1 MGEELYSPE
10 MKAYFEWLQREIDRA
25 YEIARKARAQGKDPS
40 LEVEV
45 PQATDMAGRV
55 ESLVG
60 PPGVAERIR
69 VLVKEYGKEL
79 AALKVVD
86 EIIDG
91 KFGDLGSKERYA
103 EQAVRTAL
111 AILTEGIVSAP
122 LEGIADVKIKRN
134 EWADGS
140 EYLALYYAG
149 PIRSSGGTAQALSVL
164 VGDYVRKKLGLDR
177 FKPSKEHIERMVEE
191 VDLYHR
197 AVTRLQYHP
206 EADEV
211 RLAMENIPIEI
222 TGEETDKVEVSH
234 RNVPG
239 VETNHLRGGAILV
252 LAEGVLQK
260 AKKLVKYIDKMG
272 VDGWDWIKEFV
283 DAKEKGKS
291 GKDEKKAG
299 DSKAEESGSD
309 EVKEEIGRGFYYE
322 LYEKF
327 RANIAPNKKY
337 TKEIIGGRPLFAEP
351 SENGGFRLRYGRSRV
366 SGFATW
372 SVNPATMLLLDEFIA
387 IGTQMKTERPGKGCI
402 VTPATTVEGPIVK
415 LKNGSVIRVD
425 DYETALKVRNE
436 LEEILYVGDALV
448 NFGDFVE
455 NNQTLLPA
463 NYVEEWWIQELVK
476 AIAETYE
483 VELKPFEENPL
494 EAVEEAAEYIEVDP
508 DFLHRLLHDPLRVRP
523 DVETAIHLS
532 KVLDVPLHP
541 YYTLYWNTLKPEEV
555 EELQRALI
563 NAQIE
568 WDEFRKIK
576 FARKLVLDNDKTV
589 KRYLELLGLPHR
601 LERTEDRRKVIVVE
615 YPWSAALLIPL
626 GNLEWEFKAKPFHTV
641 IDIINENNGIKLR
654 DRGISWIGARMGRPE
669 KAKERKMKPPV
680 QVLFPIGLAGGSSR
694 DIKKAAEEGK
704 IASVEVAFFKCP
716 SCGHVGPEH
725 LCPRCGTRK
734 ELLWHCPKCNVDY
747 PQGEAENFDFR
758 CPKCGVELKPYAR
771 RTIKPSELLRTA
783 MENVKVYGI
792 DRLKGVQ
799 GMTSGYK
806 MAEPLEKGLLRAKN
820 DVYVFK
826 DGTIRFDATDA
837 PITHFKPRE
846 IGTSVEKLR
855 ELGYTH
861 DFEGRPLE
869 RDDQI
874 LELKVQDVILP
885 YEAGRYLLKVARF
898 IDDLLEKFYGLQR
911 FYNAEK
917 MEDLVGHLV
926 IGLAPHTSAGI
937 IGRIIGF
944 SDVLVGYAHPYF
956 HAAKRRN
963 CFPGDTRILVQING
977 FPQRITLKELY
988 ELFEDERYENMV
1000 YVRRKP
1006 KVEVKVYSFD
1016 PTSGKVVLTDI
1027 EDVIKAPSTD
1037 HLIKFELELGRSFET
1052 TVDHPVLVYE
1062 NGEFVEK
1069 RAFEVGEGDRILVP
1083 KLELPEVEVEHL
1095 DLLGEFSR
1103 NEFRGLWDRI
1113 MVRGIAG
1120 WLHSIGV
1127 KVNGDY
1133 LRRDSV
1139 PLGVLMEFLHKKN
1152 IALSSVPNAYIG
1164 FKRDKVRIKRFVPIK
1179 PLMRVLGYY
1188 LAEGYAR
1195 ESDSVYQLSFSIA
1208 DEDAREDLKKALR
1221 EAFGDGF
1228 GIHERGEKVTV
1239 GSRILYLLFTEV
1251 LKAGKN
1257 AYSKRVPPLVFTLPD
1272 EAVAEMLRAY
1282 FEGDGSALKTV
1293 PRVVVYSVNKA
1304 LLEDIET
1311 LLLSKFGIRGYYTLD
1326 KNANRGNARGRL
1338 YHIERGSEPPVSTVY
1353 ALNIA
1358 GEHYHRFFKD
1368 IGFTSGRKNSVY
1380 ALHADRISSH
1390 DKYSSEN
1397 GWLVKVR
1404 RVEYVTPKDDFVFSL
1419 NAKSYHNIIINENIV
1434 THQCDG
1440 DEDAVM
1446 LLLDA
1451 LLNFSK
1457 YYLPEKRGG
1466 KMDAPLVVTTRLDP
1480 REVDSEVHNMDVV
1493 RYYPLEFYEATYE
1506 LKSPKSI
1513 KFIERVEDRLG
1524 KPEMYEGIKFT
1535 HDTDDI
1541 GLGPKMSLYKQLGDM
1556 VEKVERQLAL
1566 AERIRA
1572 VDEHH
1577 VAETII
1583 NSHLVPDLRGNLRS
1597 FTRQEFRCVKCN
1609 TKYRRPPLGGKCP
1622 KCGGKIV
1629 LTVSKG
1635 AIEKYLP
1642 TAKMLVT
1649 KYQVLDY
1656 TRQRICITEKDI
1668 KSLFEN
1674 VFPERQRTLMGFS
1687 ADVCEKMIK
1696 ERTGKS
1702 NGRNGYLDEFKA
1714 ANGKKSKAKTAPE
1727 PKGETPK
1734 KVKKPETPK
1743 RSEKKIKPL
1752 TGFEKAAKK
1761 EYIAN
1766 RKKEE
1771 EKAKKKKK
1779 KGISLDEFF
1788 GS

>member
-10 MKAYFEWLQREIDRA
+10 IKAYFESLQREIDRA
-25 YEIARKARAQGKDPS
+25 YELARRARAQGKDPS

-60 PPGVAERIR
+60 PRGVAPRIR
-69 VLVKEYGKEL
+69 ELVKEYGKEL

-91 KFGDLGSKERYA
+91 KFGKIGDKEKTA

-134 EWADGS
+134 TWADGS

-164 VGDYVRKKLGLDR
+164 VGDYVRKRLGLDR
-177 FKPSKEHIERMVEE
+177 FKPSEKHVERMVEE

-234 RNVPG
+234 RDVEG
-239 VETNHLRGGAILV
+239 VETNHIRGGAILV
-252 LAEGVLQK
+252 MAEGVLQK

-272 VDGWDWIKEFV
+272 IGGWDWIKEFV
-283 DAKEKGKS
+283 EAKEKGKADKEGTKS
-291 GKDEKKAG
+291 GEIPE
-299 DSKAEESGSD
+299 DSNTGSS
-309 EVKEEIGRGFYYE
+309 EVKEKVEEGFYYR

-327 RANIAPNKKY
+327 RAGIAPNRKY

-351 SENGGFRLRYGRSRV
+351 STNGGFRLRYGRSRT

-372 SVNPATMLLLDEFIA
+372 SVNPATMLILDEFIA
-387 IGTQMKTERPGKGCI
+387 VGTQMKTERPGKGCI
-402 VTPATTVEGPIVK
+402 VTPATTVEGPVVK
-415 LKNGSVIRVD
+415 LRDGSVVRVD
-425 DYETALKVRNE
+425 DYETALRVRNE

-463 NYVEEWWIQELVK
+463 NYAEEWWIQEL
-476 AIAETYE
+476 IAAVEETYE
-483 VELKPFEENPL
+483 VQLKPFSENPRG
-494 EAVEEAAEYIEVDP
+494 AVEEAADYLEMDP
-508 DFLHRLLHDPLRVRP
+508 DSLDELLKDPLRVKP
-523 DVETAIHLS
+523 TVEEAMHLS
-532 KVLDVPLHP
+532 KVLDIPFHP

-555 EELQRALI
+555 EVLAQSLAG
-563 NAQIE
+563 AQIE
-568 WDEFRKIK
+568 WAEFKKNR
-576 FARKLVLDNDKTV
+576 FARKVLLNNDGRI

-601 LERTEDRRKVIVVE
+601 LERIDGGELILIE
-615 YPWSAALLIPL
+615 YPWSAALLSPL
-626 GNLEWEFKAKPFHTV
+626 GNLEWKFEAKPFHTV
-641 IDIINENNGIKLR
+641 IDIINGSGGIKLR

-680 QVLFPIGLAGGSSR
+680 HVLFPIGLAGGSSR
-694 DIKKAAEEGK
+694 DIKKAAEVGK
-704 IASVEVAFFKCP
+704 PTSVEIAWFRCP
-716 SCGHVGPEH
+716 ECGSEGPTP
-725 LCPRCGTRK
+725 LCPTCGTRR
-734 ELLWHCPKCNVDY
+734 ELLYHCPKCDVDY
-747 PQGEAENFDFR
+747 PEGQAKDLGFR
-758 CPKCGVELKPYAR
+758 CPKCGGELKPFSR
-771 RTIKPSELLRTA
+771 RRINPSEIMREA
-783 MENVKVYGI
+783 MERVHVNTL
-792 DRLKGVQ
+792 DRLKGVM

-806 MAEPLEKGLLRAKN
+806 MPEPLEKGLLRAKN

-885 YEAGRYLLKVARF
+885 YEAGRYLLKVACF
-898 IDDLLEKFYGLQR
+898 IDDLLERFYDLPR
-911 FYNAEK
+911 FYNAER

-944 SDVLVGYAHPYF
+944 SDVLVGYAHPYY

-963 CFPGDTRILVQING
+963 CFPGDTRILVQVG
-977 FPQRITLKELY
+977 GVPQRITLRELY
-988 ELFEDERYENMV
+988 DLFEDESHENMV
-1000 YVRRKP
+1000 YVRKKAKR
-1006 KVEVKVYSFD
+1006 EVKAYSFD
-1016 PTSGKVVLTDI
+1016 PESGKVILTDI
-1027 EDVIKAPSTD
+1027 EDVIKAPATD
-1037 HLIKFELELGRSFET
+1037 HLIRFELELGRSFET

-1062 NGEFVEK
+1062 DGKFVEK
-1069 RAFEVGEGDRILVP
+1069 RAFEVKEGDRVLLP
-1083 KLELPEVEVEHL
+1083 KLEFPEVGVEHL
-1095 DLLGEFSR
+1095 DLLEEFAR
-1103 NEFRGLWDRI
+1103 VEFRELWDRI
-1113 MVRGIAG
+1113 MVRGIVE
-1120 WLHSIGV
+1120 WLRSMGV
-1127 KVNGDY
+1127 EINGDY
-1133 LRRDSV
+1133 IRRDSV
-1139 PLGVLMEFLHKKN
+1139 PIGTLINVLREKG
-1152 IALSSVPNAYIG
+1152 IPLSRVPDCRIG
-1164 FKRDKVRIKRFVPIK
+1164 FKRDKVRINRFVPIK

-1195 ESDSVYQLSFSIA
+1195 ESDSVYQVSFSIA
-1208 DEDAREDLKKALR
+1208 DEEAKEDLKRALR
-1221 EAFGDGF
+1221 EAFGEGF
-1228 GIHERGEKVTV
+1228 GIHEMREKVTV
-1239 GSRILYLLFTEV
+1239 GSRVLYLLFTKI

-1257 AYSKRVPPLVFTLPD
+1257 AHTKRVPSMVYTLPK

-1293 PRVVVYSVNKA
+1293 PRVVVYSVNKL
-1304 LLEDIET
+1304 LLEDVET
-1311 LLLSKFGIRGYYTLD
+1311 LLLGKFGIRGYYTVD

-1338 YHIERGSEPPVSTVY
+1338 YHVERGTEPPVSKVY

-1358 GEHYHRFFKD
+1358 GQYYHRFFEE
-1368 IGFTSGRKNSVY
+1368 IGFVSERKSSVY
-1380 ALHADRISSH
+1380 SVHSTGKETTRG

-1397 GWLVKVR
+1397 GWLLKVR
-1404 RVEYVTPKDDFVFSL
+1404 RIEYITSREDFVFSL
-1419 NAKSYHNIIINENIV
+1419 NAKIYHNVLINENI
-1434 THQCDG
+1434 TTSQCDG

-1493 RYYPLEFYEATYE
+1493 RYYPLEFYQATYE
-1506 LKSPKSI
+1506 LQSPKSI

-1524 KPEMYEGIKFT
+1524 KPEMYEGLKFT
-1535 HDTDDI
+1535 HDSGDI

-1572 VDEHH
+1572 VDENH

-1583 NSHLVPDLRGNLRS
+1583 NSHIIPDLRGNLRS

-1642 TAKMLVT
+1642 TAKMIVT
-1649 KYQVLDY
+1649 KYDVLDY
-1656 TRQRICITEKDI
+1656 TRQRICITERDI
-1668 KSLFEN
+1668 KTLFDN

-1687 ADVCEKMIK
+1687 ADICERMVK

-1702 NGRNGYLDEFKA
+1702 NGKNGYLDELK
-1714 ANGKKSKAKTAPE
+1714 ANGKLNKQKEK
-1727 PKGETPK
+1727 PKGPRESPED
-1734 KVKKPETPK
+1734 KVHTLRKAIKDEKSRIK
-1743 RSEKKIKPL
+1743 RK
-1752 TGFEKAAKK
+1752 
-1761 EYIAN
+1761 
-1766 RKKEE
+1766 RKHS
-1771 EKAKKKKK
+1771 
-1779 KGISLDEFF
+1779 SLDEFF
-1788 GS
+1788 G

>member
-1 MGEELYSPE
+1 MSGELYSTE
-10 MKAYFEWLQREIDRA
+10 MKSYFESLQREIDRA

-60 PPGVAERIR
+60 PKGVAERIR

-79 AALKVVD
+79 ASLKIVD
-86 EIIDG
+86 EIIEG
-91 KFGDLGSKERYA
+91 KFGDLGSKEKYA

-134 EWADGS
+134 TWADNS

-177 FKPSKEHIERMVEE
+177 FKPSEEHIERMVEE

-211 RLAMENIPIEI
+211 RLAMKNIPIEI

-272 VDGWDWIKEFV
+272 IEGWDWIKEFV
-283 DAKEKGKS
+283 EAKEKGKS
-291 GKDEKKAG
+291 AEEKPSG
-299 DSKAEESGSD
+299 DSKAEEAGKE
-309 EVKEEIGRGFYYE
+309 EVKEKVEKGFYYE
-322 LYEKF
+322 LYERFK
-327 RANIAPNKKY
+327 ANIAPNKKY

-351 SENGGFRLRYGRSRV
+351 STNGGFRLRYGRSRV

-372 SVNPATMLLLDEFIA
+372 SVNPATMLILDEFIA

-415 LKNGSVIRVD
+415 LKNGSVVKVD

-436 LEEILYVGDALV
+436 IDEILYVGDALV

-463 NYVEEWWIQELVK
+463 NYVEEWWVQELVK
-476 AIAETYE
+476 AIADTYE
-483 VELKPFEENPL
+483 VELEPFAENPR

-508 DFLHRLLHDPLRVRP
+508 DFLWKLLRDPLRVRP

-532 KVLDVPLHP
+532 KVLDVPFHP
-541 YYTLYWNTLKPEEV
+541 YYTLYWNTLEPGEV
-555 EELQRALI
+555 EELQKALV

-568 WDEFRKIK
+568 WDEFRKNK
-576 FARKLVLDNDKTV
+576 FARKVVLDNDTKI

-601 LERTEDRRKVIVVE
+601 LERTEDRRKVIVID
-615 YPWSAALLIPL
+615 YPWSAALLTPL
-626 GNLEWEFKAKPFHTV
+626 GNLEWEFRAKPFHTV
-641 IDIINENNGIKLR
+641 IDIINENNRINLR

-704 IASVEVAFFKCP
+704 VASVEIAFFKCP

-734 ELLWHCPKCNVDY
+734 ELLWHCPRCNVDY
-747 PQGEAENFDFR
+747 TKSEAENFDFR
-758 CPKCGVELKPYAR
+758 CPKCGVELSPYAR
-771 RTIKPSELLRTA
+771 RTIKPSELLRQA

-861 DFEGRPLE
+861 DFEGKPLE
-869 RDDQI
+869 KDDQI

-885 YEAGRYLLKVARF
+885 YEAGKYLLKVARF
-898 IDDLLEKFYGLQR
+898 IDDLLEKFYGLPR

-944 SDVLVGYAHPYF
+944 SDVLVGYAHPYY

-963 CFPGDTRILVQING
+963 C
-977 FPQRITLKELY
+977 
-988 ELFEDERYENMV
+988 
-1000 YVRRKP
+1000 
-1006 KVEVKVYSFD
+1006 
-1016 PTSGKVVLTDI
+1016 
-1027 EDVIKAPSTD
+1027 
-1037 HLIKFELELGRSFET
+1037 
-1052 TVDHPVLVYE
+1052 
-1062 NGEFVEK
+1062 
-1069 RAFEVGEGDRILVP
+1069 
-1083 KLELPEVEVEHL
+1083 
-1095 DLLGEFSR
+1095 
-1103 NEFRGLWDRI
+1103 
-1113 MVRGIAG
+1113 
-1120 WLHSIGV
+1120 
-1127 KVNGDY
+1127 
-1133 LRRDSV
+1133 
-1139 PLGVLMEFLHKKN
+1139 
-1152 IALSSVPNAYIG
+1152 
-1164 FKRDKVRIKRFVPIK
+1164 
-1179 PLMRVLGYY
+1179 
-1188 LAEGYAR
+1188 
-1195 ESDSVYQLSFSIA
+1195 
-1208 DEDAREDLKKALR
+1208 
-1221 EAFGDGF
+1221 
-1228 GIHERGEKVTV
+1228 
-1239 GSRILYLLFTEV
+1239 
-1251 LKAGKN
+1251 
-1257 AYSKRVPPLVFTLPD
+1257 
-1272 EAVAEMLRAY
+1272 
-1282 FEGDGSALKTV
+1282 
-1293 PRVVVYSVNKA
+1293 
-1304 LLEDIET
+1304 
-1311 LLLSKFGIRGYYTLD
+1311 
-1326 KNANRGNARGRL
+1326 
-1338 YHIERGSEPPVSTVY
+1338 
-1353 ALNIA
+1353 
-1358 GEHYHRFFKD
+1358 
-1368 IGFTSGRKNSVY
+1368 
-1380 ALHADRISSH
+1380 
-1390 DKYSSEN
+1390 
-1397 GWLVKVR
+1397 
-1404 RVEYVTPKDDFVFSL
+1404 
-1419 NAKSYHNIIINENIV
+1419 
-1434 THQCDG
+1434 DG
-1440 DEDAVM
+1440 DEDSVM
-1446 LLLDA
+1446 LLMDA
-1451 LLNFSK
+1451 LLNFSR

-1493 RYYPLEFYEATYE
+1493 RYYPLEFYSATYE
-1506 LKSPKSI
+1506 MKSPKEV

-1524 KPEMYEGIKFT
+1524 KPEMYEGLKFT

-1609 TKYRRPPLGGKCP
+1609 TKYRRPPLTGKCP

-1649 KYQVLDY
+1649 KYNVLDY
-1656 TRQRICITEKDI
+1656 TRQRICLTEKDI
-1668 KSLFEN
+1668 KTLFEN

-1702 NGRNGYLDEFKA
+1702 NGKNGYLDELRE
-1714 ANGKKSKAKTAPE
+1714 NGK
-1727 PKGETPK
+1727 
-1734 KVKKPETPK
+1734 PK
-1743 RSEKKIKPL
+1743 RKSGEGKKNESASSKRSKGDTKSSPGLKKIVGKEKPSP
-1752 TGFEKAAKK
+1752 K
-1761 EYIAN
+1761 
-1766 RKKEE
+1766 RKKR
-1771 EKAKKKKK
+1771 
-1779 KGISLDEFF
+1779 GISLDEFF

>member
-10 MKAYFEWLQREIDRA
+10 MKAYFEMLQREIDRA
-25 YEIARKARAQGKDPS
+25 YEVARKARAQGMDPS

-69 VLVKEYGKEL
+69 ALVKEYGKEL

-86 EIIDG
+86 EIIEG
-91 KFGDLGSKERYA
+91 KFGDLGSKEKYA

-177 FKPSKEHIERMVEE
+177 FKPSEKHIERMVEE
-191 VDLYHR
+191 IDLYHR

-211 RLAMENIPIEI
+211 RLAMRNIPIEI

-234 RNVPG
+234 RDVPG
-239 VETNHLRGGAILV
+239 VETNHIRGGAILV

-272 VDGWDWIKEFV
+272 IDGWEWIKEFV
-283 DAKEKGKS
+283 ESKEKGKAE
-291 GKDEKKAG
+291 KEEKKSSG
-299 DSKAEESGSD
+299 ESRAEGARPE
-309 EVKEEIGRGFYYE
+309 EVKGKVEKGFYYE
-322 LYEKF
+322 LYERFK
-327 RANIAPNKKY
+327 ANIAPNKKY

-387 IGTQMKTERPGKGCI
+387 VGTQMKTERPGKGCI
-402 VTPATTVEGPIVK
+402 VTPATTIEGPIVK

-425 DYETALKVRNE
+425 DYETALRVRNQ
-436 LEEILYVGDALV
+436 LDEILYVGDALV

-463 NYVEEWWIQELVK
+463 NYVEEWWVQELVK

-483 VELKPFEENPL
+483 VELKPFAENPR
-494 EAVEEAAEYIEVDP
+494 EAIEEAAEYLEVDP
-508 DFLHRLLHDPLRVRP
+508 DFLERLLHDPLRVKP
-523 DVETAIHLS
+523 DVEIAVHLS
-532 KVLDVPLHP
+532 KVLDIPLHP
-541 YYTLYWNTLKPEEV
+541 YYTLYWNTLKPEEA
-555 EELQRALI
+555 EELQRALV

-568 WDEFRKIK
+568 WGEFRGIK
-576 FARKLVLDNDKTV
+576 FARKVVLENDPKI

-615 YPWSAALLIPL
+615 YPWSAALLTPL
-626 GNLEWEFKAKPFHTV
+626 GNLEWEFRARPFFTV
-641 IDIINENNGIKLR
+641 IDIINDNSPIKLR

-704 IASVEVAFFKCP
+704 VTSVEIAFFRCP
-716 SCGHVGPEH
+716 ECGHTGPEH

-734 ELLWHCPKCNVDY
+734 ELLWHCAKCNVDY
-747 PQGEAENFDFR
+747 PENEAESFDFR
-758 CPKCGVELKPYAR
+758 CPKCGIELKPYAR
-771 RTIKPSELLRTA
+771 RTIKPSELLRKA

-792 DRLKGVQ
+792 DKLKGVQ
-799 GMTSGYK
+799 GMTSGFK

-861 DFEGRPLE
+861 DFEGKPLE

-898 IDDLLEKFYGLQR
+898 IDDLLEKFYGLPR
-911 FYNAEK
+911 FYNAER

-963 CFPGDTRILVQING
+963 CFPGDTRILVQIDG
-977 FPQRITLKELY
+977 KPARITLRELY
-988 ELFEDERYENMV
+988 ELFEEESYENMV
-1000 YVRRKP
+1000 YVRKKP
-1006 KVEVKVYSFD
+1006 KRDVKVYSFD
-1016 PTSGKVVLTDI
+1016 PESGKVVLTDI

-1037 HLIKFELELGRSFET
+1037 HLIRFGLELGRSFET

-1062 NGEFVEK
+1062 NGKFVEK
-1069 RAFEVGEGDRILVP
+1069 RAFEVKEGE
-1083 KLELPEVEVEHL
+1083 
-1095 DLLGEFSR
+1095 
-1103 NEFRGLWDRI
+1103 
-1113 MVRGIAG
+1113 M
-1120 WLHSIGV
+1120 IGV
-1127 KVNGDY
+1127 YENGH
-1133 LRRDSV
+1133 L
-1139 PLGVLMEFLHKKN
+1139 
-1152 IALSSVPNAYIG
+1152 
-1164 FKRDKVRIKRFVPIK
+1164 
-1179 PLMRVLGYY
+1179 
-1188 LAEGYAR
+1188 
-1195 ESDSVYQLSFSIA
+1195 
-1208 DEDAREDLKKALR
+1208 
-1221 EAFGDGF
+1221 
-1228 GIHERGEKVTV
+1228 
-1239 GSRILYLLFTEV
+1239 
-1251 LKAGKN
+1251 
-1257 AYSKRVPPLVFTLPD
+1257 
-1272 EAVAEMLRAY
+1272 
-1282 FEGDGSALKTV
+1282 
-1293 PRVVVYSVNKA
+1293 
-1304 LLEDIET
+1304 T
-1311 LLLSKFGIRGYYTLD
+1311 LLNIQR
-1326 KNANRGNARGRL
+1326 
-1338 YHIERGSEPPVSTVY
+1338 IEY
-1353 ALNIA
+1353 L
-1358 GEHYHRFFKD
+1358 K
-1368 IGFTSGRKNSVY
+1368 
-1380 ALHADRISSH
+1380 
-1390 DKYSSEN
+1390 
-1397 GWLVKVR
+1397 
-1404 RVEYVTPKDDFVFSL
+1404 PKSDFVFSL
-1419 NAKSYHNIIINENIV
+1419 NAKIYHNVLINENIV

-1493 RYYPLEFYEATYE
+1493 RYYPLEFYKATYE
-1506 LKSPKSI
+1506 MKSPKEV
-1513 KFIERVEDRLG
+1513 KVIERVEDRLG
-1524 KPEMYEGIKFT
+1524 RPEMYEGLKFT

-1609 TKYRRPPLGGKCP
+1609 TKYRRPPLTGKCP

-1649 KYQVLDY
+1649 KYRVLDY

-1674 VFPERQRTLMGFS
+1674 VLPERQRTLMGFS

-1696 ERTGKS
+1696 ARTGKS
-1702 NGRNGYLDEFKA
+1702 NGRNGYLDELKA
-1714 ANGKKSKAKTAPE
+1714 KGEANNTGKKAPSKE
-1727 PKGETPK
+1727 K
-1734 KVKKPETPK
+1734 KSEKRNRPSQGLEKEIRKEKSRMKKP
-1743 RSEKKIKPL
+1743 
-1752 TGFEKAAKK
+1752 
-1761 EYIAN
+1761 
-1766 RKKEE
+1766 
-1771 EKAKKKKK
+1771 K

>member
-1 MGEELYSPE
+1 MPELYSPE
-10 MKAYFEWLQREIDRA
+10 IKAYFESLQREIDRA
-25 YEIARKARAQGKDPS
+25 YEVARKAREQGKDPS

-60 PPGVAERIR
+60 PKGVAERIR
-69 VLVKEYGKEL
+69 ELVKEYGKEL

-86 EIIDG
+86 EIIGG

-134 EWADGS
+134 SWDDNS

-177 FKPSKEHIERMVEE
+177 FKPSEKHIERMVEE
-191 VDLYHR
+191 IDLYHR

-211 RLAMENIPIEI
+211 RLAMRNIPIEI

-234 RNVPG
+234 RDVPG

-272 VDGWDWIKEFV
+272 VEGWDWIKEFV
-283 DAKEKGKS
+283 EAKEKGK
-291 GKDEKKAG
+291 
-299 DSKAEESGSD
+299 KAEESKVD
-309 EVKEEIGRGFYYE
+309 ESKAEDSGAKEEIGEKVEKGFYYE

-351 SENGGFRLRYGRSRV
+351 SKNGGFRLRYGRSRV

-372 SVNPATMLLLDEFIA
+372 SVNPATMLVLDEFIA

-402 VTPATTVEGPIVK
+402 VTPATTVEGPIVR
-415 LKNGSVIRVD
+415 LKDGSVIRVD
-425 DYETALKVRNE
+425 DYETALRIRDKID
-436 LEEILYVGDALV
+436 EILYVGDALV

-463 NYVEEWWIQELVK
+463 NYVEEWWIQEFVK

-483 VELKPFEENPL
+483 VELKPFSDNPRGPI
-494 EAVEEAAEYIEVDP
+494 EEAAEYIEVDP
-508 DFLHRLLHDPLRVRP
+508 DFLEDLLKDPLRVRP
-523 DVETAIHLS
+523 SVEVAVHLS
-532 KVLDVPLHP
+532 KVLDVPFHP

-555 EELQRALI
+555 EELQRALLG
-563 NAQIE
+563 AQIE
-568 WDEFRKIK
+568 WDEHMKNK
-576 FARKLVLDNDKTV
+576 FARKVVLENDPKI

-601 LERTEDRRKVIVVE
+601 LERTEERKRVIVID
-615 YPWSAALLIPL
+615 YPWSAALLTPL
-626 GNLEWEFKAKPFHTV
+626 GNLEWEFRAKPFHTT
-641 IDIINENNGIKLR
+641 IDIINENNRIKLR

-704 IASVEVAFFKCP
+704 VTSVEIAFFRCP
-716 SCGHVGPEH
+716 ECGHTGPEH
-725 LCPRCGTRK
+725 ICPRCGTRK
-734 ELLWHCPKCNVDY
+734 ELLWHCAKCNVDY
-747 PQGEAENFDFR
+747 SQNEAGGFDFR
-758 CPKCGVELKPYAR
+758 CPKCGMELKPYAR
-771 RTIKPSELLRTA
+771 RTIKPSELLRRA

-792 DRLKGVQ
+792 DKLKGVQ

-837 PITHFKPRE
+837 PITHFKPKE

-861 DFEGRPLE
+861 DFEGKPLE

-874 LELKVQDVILP
+874 LELRVQDVILP

-898 IDDLLEKFYGLQR
+898 IDDLLEKFYGLPR

-944 SDVLVGYAHPYF
+944 SDVLVGYAHPYY

-963 CFPGDTRILVQING
+963 
-977 FPQRITLKELY
+977 
-988 ELFEDERYENMV
+988 
-1000 YVRRKP
+1000 
-1006 KVEVKVYSFD
+1006 
-1016 PTSGKVVLTDI
+1016 
-1027 EDVIKAPSTD
+1027 
-1037 HLIKFELELGRSFET
+1037 
-1052 TVDHPVLVYE
+1052 
-1062 NGEFVEK
+1062 
-1069 RAFEVGEGDRILVP
+1069 
-1083 KLELPEVEVEHL
+1083 
-1095 DLLGEFSR
+1095 
-1103 NEFRGLWDRI
+1103 
-1113 MVRGIAG
+1113 
-1120 WLHSIGV
+1120 
-1127 KVNGDY
+1127 
-1133 LRRDSV
+1133 
-1139 PLGVLMEFLHKKN
+1139 
-1152 IALSSVPNAYIG
+1152 
-1164 FKRDKVRIKRFVPIK
+1164 
-1179 PLMRVLGYY
+1179 
-1188 LAEGYAR
+1188 
-1195 ESDSVYQLSFSIA
+1195 
-1208 DEDAREDLKKALR
+1208 
-1221 EAFGDGF
+1221 
-1228 GIHERGEKVTV
+1228 
-1239 GSRILYLLFTEV
+1239 
-1251 LKAGKN
+1251 
-1257 AYSKRVPPLVFTLPD
+1257 
-1272 EAVAEMLRAY
+1272 
-1282 FEGDGSALKTV
+1282 
-1293 PRVVVYSVNKA
+1293 
-1304 LLEDIET
+1304 
-1311 LLLSKFGIRGYYTLD
+1311 
-1326 KNANRGNARGRL
+1326 
-1338 YHIERGSEPPVSTVY
+1338 
-1353 ALNIA
+1353 
-1358 GEHYHRFFKD
+1358 
-1368 IGFTSGRKNSVY
+1368 
-1380 ALHADRISSH
+1380 
-1390 DKYSSEN
+1390 
-1397 GWLVKVR
+1397 
-1404 RVEYVTPKDDFVFSL
+1404 
-1419 NAKSYHNIIINENIV
+1419 
-1434 THQCDG
+1434 CDG

-1493 RYYPLEFYEATYE
+1493 RYYPLEFYSATYE
-1506 LKSPKSI
+1506 MKSPKEI

-1524 KPEMYEGIKFT
+1524 RPEMYEGLKFT

-1609 TKYRRPPLGGKCP
+1609 TKYRRPPLTGKCP

-1649 KYQVLDY
+1649 KYNVLDY
-1656 TRQRICITEKDI
+1656 TRQRICLTEKDI
-1668 KSLFEN
+1668 KTLFEN

-1696 ERTGKS
+1696 ARTGKS
-1702 NGRNGYLDEFKA
+1702 NGKNGYLDELK
-1714 ANGKKSKAKTAPE
+1714 ANGKLKKSSKPEKKKESKAS
-1727 PKGETPK
+1727 
-1734 KVKKPETPK
+1734 K
-1743 RSEKKIKPL
+1743 RSEKKIKPSQ
-1752 TGFEKAAKK
+1752 GFEKAVKK
-1761 EYIAN
+1761 E
-1766 RKKEE
+1766 
-1771 EKAKKKKK
+1771 KAAMKKKK

>member
-1 MGEELYSPE
+1 MHELYSPE
-10 MKAYFEWLQREIDRA
+10 MKAYFESLQREIDRA
-25 YEIARKARAQGKDPS
+25 YEVARKARSEGKDPS

-60 PPGVAERIR
+60 PKGVAPRIR

-79 AALKVVD
+79 AALKIVD
-86 EIIDG
+86 EIIGG
-91 KFGDLGSKERYA
+91 KFGDLGSKEHYA

-134 EWADGS
+134 TWADNS

-177 FKPSKEHIERMVEE
+177 FKPSDEHIERMVEE

-206 EADEV
+206 EIDEV
-211 RLAMENIPIEI
+211 RLAVSNIPIEI

-272 VDGWDWIKEFV
+272 VEGWDWIKEFV
-283 DAKEKGKS
+283 EAKEKGK
-291 GKDEKKAG
+291 
-299 DSKAEESGSD
+299 AEEKPSNGSRAEEAGGE
-309 EVKEEIGRGFYYE
+309 EVKEKVEKGFYYE
-322 LYEKF
+322 LYERFK
-327 RANIAPNKKY
+327 ANIAPNKKY

-351 SENGGFRLRYGRSRV
+351 STNGGFRLRYGRSRV

-372 SVNPATMLLLDEFIA
+372 SVNPATMLILDEFIA

-402 VTPATTVEGPIVK
+402 VTPVTTVEGPVVK
-415 LKNGSVIRVD
+415 LKNGSVVRVD
-425 DYETALKVRNE
+425 DYETALKVRNGIA
-436 LEEILYVGDALV
+436 EILYVGDALV

-463 NYVEEWWIQELVK
+463 NYVEEWWIQELVG
-476 AIAETYE
+476 AVAETYE
-483 VELKPFEENPL
+483 VELRPFEENHR
-494 EAVEEAAEYIEVDP
+494 EAVEEAAEYIEIDS
-508 DFLHRLLHDPLRVRP
+508 DFLWNLLRDPLRIRP
-523 DVETAIHLS
+523 SVEEAIHLS
-532 KVLDVPLHP
+532 KVLDVPFHP
-541 YYTLYWNTLKPEEV
+541 YYTLYWNTLKPEEA
-555 EELQRALI
+555 EELQRALV

-576 FARKLVLDNDKTV
+576 FARKVVLDNDPKI

-601 LERTEDRRKVIVVE
+601 LERTEDRRKVIVIE
-615 YPWSAALLIPL
+615 YPWSASLLTPL
-626 GNLEWEFKAKPFHTV
+626 GNLEWEFKAKPFFTV
-641 IDIINENNGIKLR
+641 IDIINEKNDIKLR

-680 QVLFPIGLAGGSSR
+680 QVLFPIGLAGGPSR

-704 IASVEVAFFKCP
+704 IASVEIAFFKCP
-716 SCGHVGPEH
+716 ECGHVGPEH
-725 LCPRCGTRK
+725 LCPVCGTRK
-734 ELLWHCPKCNVDY
+734 ELLWHCPKCNADY
-747 PQGEAENFDFR
+747 TESEAKEFDFR
-758 CPKCGVELKPYAR
+758 CPRCGVELKPYTR
-771 RTIKPSELLRTA
+771 RTIKPSELLRGA

-792 DRLKGVQ
+792 DRLKGVK

-826 DGTIRFDATDA
+826 DGTTRFDATDA

-861 DFEGRPLE
+861 DFEGKPLE

-874 LELKVQDVILP
+874 VELRVQDVILP
-885 YEAGRYLLKVARF
+885 YEAGKYLLKVARF
-898 IDDLLEKFYGLQR
+898 IDDLLEKFYGLPR

-944 SDVLVGYAHPYF
+944 SDVLVGYAHPYY

-963 CFPGDTRILVQING
+963 C
-977 FPQRITLKELY
+977 
-988 ELFEDERYENMV
+988 
-1000 YVRRKP
+1000 
-1006 KVEVKVYSFD
+1006 
-1016 PTSGKVVLTDI
+1016 
-1027 EDVIKAPSTD
+1027 
-1037 HLIKFELELGRSFET
+1037 
-1052 TVDHPVLVYE
+1052 
-1062 NGEFVEK
+1062 
-1069 RAFEVGEGDRILVP
+1069 
-1083 KLELPEVEVEHL
+1083 
-1095 DLLGEFSR
+1095 
-1103 NEFRGLWDRI
+1103 
-1113 MVRGIAG
+1113 
-1120 WLHSIGV
+1120 
-1127 KVNGDY
+1127 
-1133 LRRDSV
+1133 
-1139 PLGVLMEFLHKKN
+1139 
-1152 IALSSVPNAYIG
+1152 
-1164 FKRDKVRIKRFVPIK
+1164 
-1179 PLMRVLGYY
+1179 
-1188 LAEGYAR
+1188 
-1195 ESDSVYQLSFSIA
+1195 
-1208 DEDAREDLKKALR
+1208 
-1221 EAFGDGF
+1221 
-1228 GIHERGEKVTV
+1228 
-1239 GSRILYLLFTEV
+1239 
-1251 LKAGKN
+1251 
-1257 AYSKRVPPLVFTLPD
+1257 
-1272 EAVAEMLRAY
+1272 
-1282 FEGDGSALKTV
+1282 
-1293 PRVVVYSVNKA
+1293 
-1304 LLEDIET
+1304 
-1311 LLLSKFGIRGYYTLD
+1311 
-1326 KNANRGNARGRL
+1326 
-1338 YHIERGSEPPVSTVY
+1338 
-1353 ALNIA
+1353 
-1358 GEHYHRFFKD
+1358 
-1368 IGFTSGRKNSVY
+1368 
-1380 ALHADRISSH
+1380 
-1390 DKYSSEN
+1390 
-1397 GWLVKVR
+1397 
-1404 RVEYVTPKDDFVFSL
+1404 
-1419 NAKSYHNIIINENIV
+1419 
-1434 THQCDG
+1434 DG
-1440 DEDAVM
+1440 DEDSVM
-1446 LLLDA
+1446 LLMDA
-1451 LLNFSK
+1451 LLNFSR

-1493 RYYPLEFYEATYE
+1493 RYYPIEFYEATYE
-1506 LKSPKSI
+1506 LKSPKEV
-1513 KFIERVEDRLG
+1513 KAIERVEDRLG

-1556 VEKVERQLAL
+1556 VDKVERQLAL

-1577 VAETII
+1577 VAETIL
-1583 NSHLVPDLRGNLRS
+1583 NSHLIPDLRGNLRS

-1609 TKYRRPPLGGKCP
+1609 TKYRRPPLTGRCP

-1635 AIEKYLP
+1635 AVEKYLP

-1649 KYQVLDY
+1649 KYNVLDY
-1656 TRQRICITEKDI
+1656 TRQRICLTEKDI
-1668 KSLFEN
+1668 KTLFEN

-1687 ADVCEKMIK
+1687 ADVCEKMVK
-1696 ERTGKS
+1696 ERTGHS
-1702 NGRNGYLDEFKA
+1702 NGRNGYLDEF
-1714 ANGKKSKAKTAPE
+1714 NGKFKGTGKEKKKSKE
-1727 PKGETPK
+1727 PKAGESGAKPSK
-1734 KVKKPETPK
+1734 K
-1743 RSEKKIKPL
+1743 S
-1752 TGFEKAAKK
+1752 
-1761 EYIAN
+1761 N
-1766 RKKEE
+1766 
-1771 EKAKKKKK
+1771 KKKK
-1779 KGISLDEFF
+1779 KGIKLDDFF

>member
-1 MGEELYSPE
+1 MAEIYSPE
-10 MKAYFEWLQREIDRA
+10 MKAYFESLQREIDRA
-25 YEIARKARAQGKDPS
+25 YEVARKAREQGKDPS

-60 PPGVAERIR
+60 PKGVAERIR
-69 VLVKEYGKEL
+69 ELVKEYGKEL

-86 EIIDG
+86 EIIEG
-91 KFGDLGSKERYA
+91 KFGDLGSKEKYA

-134 EWADGS
+134 SWDDNS

-177 FKPSKEHIERMVEE
+177 FKPSEKHIERMVEE
-191 VDLYHR
+191 IDLYHR

-211 RLAMENIPIEI
+211 RLAMRNIPIEI

-234 RNVPG
+234 RDVPG

-272 VDGWDWIKEFV
+272 VEGWDWIKEFV
-283 DAKEKGKS
+283 EAKEKGKAE
-291 GKDEKKAG
+291 KEEKKSSG
-299 DSKAEESGSD
+299 ESRAEGARPE
-309 EVKEEIGRGFYYE
+309 EVKEKIEKGFYYE
-322 LYEKF
+322 LYERFK
-327 RANIAPNKKY
+327 ANIAPNKKY

-351 SENGGFRLRYGRSRV
+351 SKNGGFRLRYGRSRV

-372 SVNPATMLLLDEFIA
+372 SVNPATMLVLDEFIA

-402 VTPATTVEGPIVK
+402 VTPATTVEGPIVR
-415 LKNGSVIRVD
+415 LKDGSVIRVD
-425 DYETALKVRNE
+425 DYETALRVRDQ
-436 LEEILYVGDALV
+436 LDEILYVGDALV

-463 NYVEEWWIQELVK
+463 NYVEEWWIQELVN

-483 VELKPFEENPL
+483 VELKPFSDNPRG
-494 EAVEEAAEYIEVDP
+494 AIEEAAEYLEVDP
-508 DFLHRLLHDPLRVRP
+508 DFLEDLLKDPLRVRP
-523 DVETAIHLS
+523 SVEVAVHLS
-532 KVLDVPLHP
+532 KVLDIPLHP

-555 EELQRALI
+555 EELQRALV

-568 WDEFRKIK
+568 RDEFRGIK
-576 FARKLVLDNDKTV
+576 FARKVVLENDPKI

-601 LERTEDRRKVIVVE
+601 LERTEGRKKVIVID
-615 YPWSAALLIPL
+615 YPWSAALLTPL
-626 GNLEWEFKAKPFHTV
+626 GNLEWEFRAKPFFTV
-641 IDIINENNGIKLR
+641 IDIINENNRIKLR

-704 IASVEVAFFKCP
+704 VASVEIAFFKCP
-716 SCGHVGPEH
+716 ECGHTGPEH
-725 LCPRCGTRK
+725 ICPRCGTRK
-734 ELLWHCPKCNVDY
+734 GLLWHCAKCNVDY
-747 PQGEAENFDFR
+747 PENEAESFDFH
-758 CPKCGVELKPYAR
+758 CPKCGTELKPYAR
-771 RTIKPSELLRTA
+771 RTIKPSELLRRA

-792 DRLKGVQ
+792 DKLKGVQ

-861 DFEGRPLE
+861 DFEGKPLE

-898 IDDLLEKFYGLQR
+898 IDDLLEKFYGLPR

-944 SDVLVGYAHPYF
+944 SDVLVGYAHPYY

-963 CFPGDTRILVQING
+963 C
-977 FPQRITLKELY
+977 
-988 ELFEDERYENMV
+988 
-1000 YVRRKP
+1000 
-1006 KVEVKVYSFD
+1006 
-1016 PTSGKVVLTDI
+1016 
-1027 EDVIKAPSTD
+1027 
-1037 HLIKFELELGRSFET
+1037 
-1052 TVDHPVLVYE
+1052 
-1062 NGEFVEK
+1062 
-1069 RAFEVGEGDRILVP
+1069 
-1083 KLELPEVEVEHL
+1083 
-1095 DLLGEFSR
+1095 
-1103 NEFRGLWDRI
+1103 
-1113 MVRGIAG
+1113 
-1120 WLHSIGV
+1120 
-1127 KVNGDY
+1127 
-1133 LRRDSV
+1133 
-1139 PLGVLMEFLHKKN
+1139 
-1152 IALSSVPNAYIG
+1152 
-1164 FKRDKVRIKRFVPIK
+1164 
-1179 PLMRVLGYY
+1179 
-1188 LAEGYAR
+1188 
-1195 ESDSVYQLSFSIA
+1195 
-1208 DEDAREDLKKALR
+1208 
-1221 EAFGDGF
+1221 
-1228 GIHERGEKVTV
+1228 
-1239 GSRILYLLFTEV
+1239 
-1251 LKAGKN
+1251 
-1257 AYSKRVPPLVFTLPD
+1257 
-1272 EAVAEMLRAY
+1272 
-1282 FEGDGSALKTV
+1282 
-1293 PRVVVYSVNKA
+1293 
-1304 LLEDIET
+1304 
-1311 LLLSKFGIRGYYTLD
+1311 
-1326 KNANRGNARGRL
+1326 
-1338 YHIERGSEPPVSTVY
+1338 
-1353 ALNIA
+1353 
-1358 GEHYHRFFKD
+1358 
-1368 IGFTSGRKNSVY
+1368 
-1380 ALHADRISSH
+1380 
-1390 DKYSSEN
+1390 
-1397 GWLVKVR
+1397 
-1404 RVEYVTPKDDFVFSL
+1404 
-1419 NAKSYHNIIINENIV
+1419 
-1434 THQCDG
+1434 DG
-1440 DEDAVM
+1440 DEDSVM
-1446 LLLDA
+1446 LLMDA
-1451 LLNFSK
+1451 LLNFSR

-1493 RYYPLEFYEATYE
+1493 RYYPLEFYSATYE
-1506 LKSPKSI
+1506 MKSPKEI

-1524 KPEMYEGIKFT
+1524 RPEMYEGLKFT

-1609 TKYRRPPLGGKCP
+1609 TKYRRPPLTGKCP
-1622 KCGGKIV
+1622 KCGGKNV

-1649 KYQVLDY
+1649 KYNVLDY
-1656 TRQRICITEKDI
+1656 TRQRICLTEKDI

-1696 ERTGKS
+1696 ARTGKS
-1702 NGRNGYLDEFKA
+1702 NGRNGYLDELK
-1714 ANGKKSKAKTAPE
+1714 ANGKLKQKSKV
-1727 PKGETPK
+1727 GK
-1734 KVKKPETPK
+1734 KKESKSPK
-1743 RSEKKIKPL
+1743 RSEKKVKPSQGL
-1752 TGFEKAAKK
+1752 EKAVRKEKAAM
-1761 EYIAN
+1761 
-1766 RKKEE
+1766 
-1771 EKAKKKKK
+1771 KKKK

>member
-1 MGEELYSPE
+1 
-10 MKAYFEWLQREIDRA
+10 
-25 YEIARKARAQGKDPS
+25 
-40 LEVEV
+40 
-45 PQATDMAGRV
+45 
-55 ESLVG
+55 
-60 PPGVAERIR
+60 
-69 VLVKEYGKEL
+69 
-79 AALKVVD
+79 
-86 EIIDG
+86 
-91 KFGDLGSKERYA
+91 
-103 EQAVRTAL
+103 
-111 AILTEGIVSAP
+111 
-122 LEGIADVKIKRN
+122 
-134 EWADGS
+134 
-140 EYLALYYAG
+140 
-149 PIRSSGGTAQALSVL
+149 
-164 VGDYVRKKLGLDR
+164 
-177 FKPSKEHIERMVEE
+177 
-191 VDLYHR
+191 
-197 AVTRLQYHP
+197 
-206 EADEV
+206 
-211 RLAMENIPIEI
+211 
-222 TGEETDKVEVSH
+222 
-234 RNVPG
+234 
-239 VETNHLRGGAILV
+239 
-252 LAEGVLQK
+252 
-260 AKKLVKYIDKMG
+260 
-272 VDGWDWIKEFV
+272 
-283 DAKEKGKS
+283 
-291 GKDEKKAG
+291 
-299 DSKAEESGSD
+299 
-309 EVKEEIGRGFYYE
+309 
-322 LYEKF
+322 
-327 RANIAPNKKY
+327 
-337 TKEIIGGRPLFAEP
+337 
-351 SENGGFRLRYGRSRV
+351 RYGRSRV

-415 LKNGSVIRVD
+415 LKDGSVIRVD
-425 DYETALKVRNE
+425 DYETALKVRDQ

-463 NYVEEWWIQELVK
+463 NYSEEWWIQELVG

-483 VELKPFEENPL
+483 VELRPFSDNSR
-494 EAVEEAAEYIEVDP
+494 EAIEEAAEYIELNP
-508 DFLHRLLHDPLRVRP
+508 DFLENLLKDPLRVRP
-523 DVETAIHLS
+523 DVEVAIHIS
-532 KVLDVPLHP
+532 NVLDIPLHP

-555 EELQRALI
+555 EELQRALLG
-563 NAQIE
+563 AQIE
-568 WDEFRKIK
+568 WNEHMKNK
-576 FARKLVLDNDKTV
+576 FARRVVLDNDPKI

-601 LERTEDRRKVIVVE
+601 LERTGERKKVIVID
-615 YPWSAALLIPL
+615 YPWSAALLTPL
-626 GNLEWEFKAKPFHTV
+626 GNLEWEFKAKPFHTT
-641 IDIINENNGIKLR
+641 IDIINENNRIKLR

-704 IASVEVAFFKCP
+704 VTSVEIAFFRCP
-716 SCGHVGPEH
+716 ECGHTGPEH
-725 LCPRCGTRK
+725 ICPRCGTRK
-734 ELLWHCPKCNVDY
+734 ELLWHCAKCNVDY
-747 PQGEAENFDFR
+747 SQSEAENFDFR
-758 CPKCGVELKPYAR
+758 CPKCGTELKPYAR

-792 DRLKGVQ
+792 DKLKGVQ

-837 PITHFKPRE
+837 PITHFKPKE

-861 DFEGRPLE
+861 DFEGKPLE

-874 LELKVQDVILP
+874 LELRVQDVILP

-898 IDDLLEKFYGLQR
+898 IDDLLEKFYGLPR

-944 SDVLVGYAHPYF
+944 SDVLVGYAHPYY

-963 CFPGDTRILVQING
+963 CFPGDTRILVQIDG
-977 FPQRITLKELY
+977 KPARITLRELY
-988 ELFEDERYENMV
+988 ELFEEESHENMV

-1006 KVEVKVYSFD
+1006 KRNIKVYSFD
-1016 PTSGKVVLTDI
+1016 PDSGKVVLTDI

-1037 HLIKFELELGRSFET
+1037 HLIRFELELGRSFET

-1062 NGEFVEK
+1062 NGKFVEK
-1069 RAFEVGEGDRILVP
+1069 RAFEVKEGDRILVP
-1083 KLELPEVEVEHL
+1083 KLEFPEVEVEHL
-1095 DLLGEFSR
+1095 DLLEEFARGEFR
-1103 NEFRGLWDRI
+1103 ELWDRI
-1113 MVRGIAG
+1113 MVRGIG
-1120 WLHSIGV
+1120 EWIRSRGLEKHV
-1127 KVNGDY
+1127 KADY
-1133 LRRDSV
+1133 IRRDSI
-1139 PLGVLMEFLHKKN
+1139 PLSVLLELLKAKN
-1152 IALSSVPNAYIG
+1152 IPISKVPGCKIA
-1164 FKRDKVRIKRFVPIK
+1164 FKRDRVTVNRLVPIK

-1195 ESDSVYQLSFSIA
+1195 ESESVYQISFSVA
-1208 DEDAREDLKKALR
+1208 DEEAREDLKKVLR

-1228 GIHERGEKVTV
+1228 GIHERGEEVTV
-1239 GSRILYLLFTEV
+1239 GSRVLYLLFTEV

-1257 AYSKRVPPLVFTLPD
+1257 AHTKRVPSMVYTLPK
-1272 EAVAEMLRAY
+1272 EAVVEMLRAY
-1282 FEGDGSALKTV
+1282 FEGDGSALRTV
-1293 PRVVVYSVNKA
+1293 PRVVVYSVNKP
-1304 LLEDIET
+1304 LLEDVET
-1311 LLLSKFGIRGYYTLD
+1311 LLLGKFGIRGYDTVD

-1338 YHIERGSEPPVSTVY
+1338 YHVERGTEPPISKVY

-1358 GEHYHRFFKD
+1358 GQYYHRFFEE
-1368 IGFTSGRKNSVY
+1368 IGFVSERKNSVY
-1380 ALHADRISSH
+1380 SLHPGKEKSTGTDR
-1390 DKYSSEN
+1390 YSSEN
-1397 GWLVKVR
+1397 GWLLKVR
-1404 RVEYVTPKDDFVFSL
+1404 RVEYVKPKDDFVFSL
-1419 NAKSYHNIIINENIV
+1419 NAKEYHNVLINESIV

-1493 RYYPLEFYEATYE
+1493 RYYPLEFYSATYE
-1506 LKSPKSI
+1506 MKSPKEI

-1524 KPEMYEGIKFT
+1524 KPEMYEGLKFT

-1609 TKYRRPPLGGKCP
+1609 TKYRRPPLAGKCP

-1649 KYQVLDY
+1649 KYNVLDY

-1668 KSLFEN
+1668 KTLFEN

-1696 ERTGKS
+1696 ARTGKS
-1702 NGRNGYLDEFKA
+1702 NGKNGYLDELK
-1714 ANGKKSKAKTAPE
+1714 ANGKLKKKSNAEKKKESKKAS
-1727 PKGETPK
+1727 
-1734 KVKKPETPK
+1734 K
-1743 RSEKKIKPL
+1743 RSEKKIKPSQ
-1752 TGFEKAAKK
+1752 GFEKAVKK
-1761 EYIAN
+1761 E
-1766 RKKEE
+1766 
-1771 EKAKKKKK
+1771 KAAMKKKK

>member
-1 MGEELYSPE
+1 MELYSPE
-10 MKAYFEWLQREIDRA
+10 MKAYFESLQREIDRA
-25 YEIARKARAQGKDPS
+25 YEIARKARAQGRDPS

-60 PPGVAERIR
+60 PKGVAPRIR
-69 VLVKEYGKEL
+69 ALVKEYGKEL
-79 AALKVVD
+79 AALKIVD

-91 KFGDLGSKERYA
+91 KFGNLGSKERYA

-134 EWADGS
+134 MWADNS

-164 VGDYVRKKLGLDR
+164 VGDYVRKKLGLNC
-177 FKPSKEHIERMVEE
+177 FKPSEEHIERMVEE

-211 RLAMENIPIEI
+211 RLAVKNIPIEI

-234 RNVPG
+234 RDVPG

-272 VDGWDWIKEFV
+272 VEDWDWIKEFV
-283 DAKEKGKS
+283 ESKEKGKS
-291 GKDEKKAG
+291 EEKPSEDSTAEKAG
-299 DSKAEESGSD
+299 NEEGGEKAE
-309 EVKEEIGRGFYYE
+309 KGFYHR
-322 LYEKF
+322 LYERFK
-327 RANIAPNKKY
+327 ANIAPNRKY

-351 SENGGFRLRYGRSRV
+351 SANGGFRLRYGRSRV

-372 SVNPATMLLLDEFIA
+372 GVNPATMLILDEFIA

-402 VTPATTVEGPIVK
+402 VTPVTTVEGPTVK
-415 LKNGSVIRVD
+415 LKNGAVIKVD

-436 LEEILYVGDALV
+436 IAEILYVGDALV

-463 NYVEEWWIQELVK
+463 NYTEEWWVQELAA

-483 VELKPFEENPL
+483 VELRPFGDNPH
-494 EAVEEAAEYIEVDP
+494 EAVGEAAEYIEVDP
-508 DFLHRLLHDPLRVRP
+508 DFLWNLLRDPLRVRP
-523 DVETAIHLS
+523 SVEEAIHLS
-532 KVLDVPLHP
+532 KVLDIPLHP

-555 EELQRALI
+555 EELQRFLI

-576 FARKLVLDNDKTV
+576 FARKVVLDNDPKV
-589 KRYLELLGLPHR
+589 KRYLELLALPHR
-601 LERTEDRRKVIVVE
+601 LERTAGRGKIIVID
-615 YPWSAALLIPL
+615 YPWSAALLAAL
-626 GNLEWEFKAKPFHTV
+626 GNLEWEFKSKTFFTV
-641 IDIINENNGIKLR
+641 IDIINEKNWIKLR

-680 QVLFPIGLAGGSSR
+680 QVLFPIGLAGGPSR

-716 SCGHVGPEH
+716 KCGHVGPEH
-725 LCPRCGTRK
+725 LCPVCGTRK
-734 ELLWHCPKCNVDY
+734 ELLWHCPKCKTDY
-747 PQGEAENFDFR
+747 TESEAQNFDFR
-758 CPKCGVELKPYAR
+758 CPRCGVELKPYAR
-771 RTIKPSELLRTA
+771 RTIKPSELLRQA

-792 DRLKGVQ
+792 ERLKGVK

-837 PITHFKPRE
+837 PITHFKPKE

-861 DFEGRPLE
+861 DFEGKPLE

-874 LELKVQDVILP
+874 LELRVQDVILP
-885 YEAGRYLLKVARF
+885 YEAGKYLLKVAHF
-898 IDDLLEKFYGLQR
+898 IDDLLEKFYGLPR

-944 SDVLVGYAHPYF
+944 SDVLVGYAHPYY

-963 CFPGDTRILVQING
+963 C
-977 FPQRITLKELY
+977 
-988 ELFEDERYENMV
+988 
-1000 YVRRKP
+1000 
-1006 KVEVKVYSFD
+1006 
-1016 PTSGKVVLTDI
+1016 
-1027 EDVIKAPSTD
+1027 
-1037 HLIKFELELGRSFET
+1037 
-1052 TVDHPVLVYE
+1052 
-1062 NGEFVEK
+1062 
-1069 RAFEVGEGDRILVP
+1069 
-1083 KLELPEVEVEHL
+1083 
-1095 DLLGEFSR
+1095 
-1103 NEFRGLWDRI
+1103 
-1113 MVRGIAG
+1113 
-1120 WLHSIGV
+1120 
-1127 KVNGDY
+1127 
-1133 LRRDSV
+1133 
-1139 PLGVLMEFLHKKN
+1139 
-1152 IALSSVPNAYIG
+1152 
-1164 FKRDKVRIKRFVPIK
+1164 
-1179 PLMRVLGYY
+1179 
-1188 LAEGYAR
+1188 
-1195 ESDSVYQLSFSIA
+1195 
-1208 DEDAREDLKKALR
+1208 
-1221 EAFGDGF
+1221 
-1228 GIHERGEKVTV
+1228 
-1239 GSRILYLLFTEV
+1239 
-1251 LKAGKN
+1251 
-1257 AYSKRVPPLVFTLPD
+1257 
-1272 EAVAEMLRAY
+1272 
-1282 FEGDGSALKTV
+1282 
-1293 PRVVVYSVNKA
+1293 
-1304 LLEDIET
+1304 
-1311 LLLSKFGIRGYYTLD
+1311 
-1326 KNANRGNARGRL
+1326 
-1338 YHIERGSEPPVSTVY
+1338 
-1353 ALNIA
+1353 
-1358 GEHYHRFFKD
+1358 
-1368 IGFTSGRKNSVY
+1368 
-1380 ALHADRISSH
+1380 
-1390 DKYSSEN
+1390 
-1397 GWLVKVR
+1397 
-1404 RVEYVTPKDDFVFSL
+1404 
-1419 NAKSYHNIIINENIV
+1419 
-1434 THQCDG
+1434 DG
-1440 DEDAVM
+1440 DEDSVM
-1446 LLLDA
+1446 LLMDA
-1451 LLNFSK
+1451 LLNFSR

-1493 RYYPLEFYEATYE
+1493 RYYPIEFYEATYE
-1506 LKSPKSI
+1506 LKSPKEV
-1513 KFIERVEDRLG
+1513 KAIERVEDRLG

-1535 HDTDDI
+1535 HDTEDI

-1556 VEKVERQLAL
+1556 VDKVERQLAL

-1577 VAETII
+1577 VAETIL
-1583 NSHLVPDLRGNLRS
+1583 NSHLIPDLRGNLRS

-1609 TKYRRPPLGGKCP
+1609 TKYRRPPLTGRCP

-1635 AIEKYLP
+1635 SVEKYLP
-1642 TAKMLVT
+1642 TAKMLVA
-1649 KYQVLDY
+1649 KYNVLDY
-1656 TRQRICITEKDI
+1656 TRQRICLTEKDI
-1668 KSLFEN
+1668 KTLFEN

-1687 ADVCEKMIK
+1687 ADVCEKMVK
-1696 ERTGKS
+1696 ERTGHS
-1702 NGRNGYLDEFKA
+1702 NGRNGYLDEF
-1714 ANGKKSKAKTAPE
+1714 NGKESRKVKGARKEKKKAHE
-1727 PKGETPK
+1727 PGSGEPTVKPPK
-1734 KVKKPETPK
+1734 KGG
-1743 RSEKKIKPL
+1743 R
-1752 TGFEKAAKK
+1752 
-1761 EYIAN
+1761 
-1766 RKKEE
+1766 
-1771 EKAKKKKK
+1771 KKK
-1779 KGISLDEFF
+1779 KGISLDDFF

>member
-1 MGEELYSPE
+1 MSEEIYSPE
-10 MKAYFEWLQREIDRA
+10 MKAYFESLQREIDRA
-25 YEIARKARAQGKDPS
+25 YAIARKARAQGKDPS
-40 LEVEV
+40 FDVEV

-69 VLVKEYGKEL
+69 ELVKEYGKEI

-86 EIIDG
+86 EIIEG
-91 KFGDLGSKERYA
+91 KFGDLGSKEKYA

-164 VGDYVRKKLGLDR
+164 VGDYVRRKLGLDR
-177 FKPSKEHIERMVEE
+177 FKPSDEHIERMVEE

-211 RLAMENIPIEI
+211 RLAMRNIPIEI

-272 VDGWDWIKEFV
+272 IEGWDWIKEFV
-283 DAKEKGKS
+283 EAKEKGKS
-291 GKDEKKAG
+291 SEENKDE
-299 DSKAEESGSD
+299 SKAEDTGTESVA
-309 EVKEEIGRGFYYE
+309 EKKENVEKGFYYE

-351 SENGGFRLRYGRSRV
+351 STNGGFRLRYGRSRV

-372 SVNPATMLLLDEFIA
+372 SVNPATMLILDEFIA

-402 VTPATTVEGPIVK
+402 VTPATTVEGPIVR
-415 LKNGSVIRVD
+415 LKNGSVVRVD

-436 LEEILYVGDALV
+436 VDEILYVGDALV

-463 NYVEEWWIQELVK
+463 NYVEEWWVQELVQ
-476 AIAETYE
+476 AIKDLYE
-483 VELKPFEENPL
+483 VELQPFAENDR
-494 EAVEEAAEYIEVDP
+494 EAVEEAAEYLEVDP
-508 DFLHRLLHDPLRVRP
+508 DFLWNLLKDPLRVKP

-532 KVLDVPLHP
+532 TVLDIPFHP
-541 YYTLYWNTLKPEEV
+541 YYTLYWNTLQPEEV
-555 EELQRALI
+555 EELQKALLG
-563 NAQIE
+563 AQIE
-568 WDEFRKIK
+568 WAEFRKNR
-576 FARKLVLDNDKTV
+576 FAKKVVLENDKNI

-601 LERTEDRRKVIVVE
+601 LERVEKKRKVIVVE
-615 YPWSAALLIPL
+615 YPWSAALLTPL
-626 GNLEWEFKAKPFHTV
+626 GNLEWEFKAKPFYTV
-641 IDIINENNGIKLR
+641 IDIINENNRIKLR

-680 QVLFPIGLAGGSSR
+680 QVLFPIGLAGGQSR

-704 IASVEVAFFKCP
+704 TARVEIAFFKCP
-716 SCGHVGPEH
+716 KCGHVGPEH
-725 LCPRCGTRK
+725 LCPVCGTRK
-734 ELLWHCPKCNVDY
+734 ELLWHCPKCGADY
-747 PQGEAENFDFR
+747 PESDAKDFNYR
-758 CPKCGVELKPYAR
+758 CPKCDVELKPYAER
-771 RTIKPSELLRTA
+771 EIKPADLLRQA
-783 MENVKVYGI
+783 MDNVKVYGI
-792 DRLKGVQ
+792 DRLKGVK

-806 MAEPLEKGLLRAKN
+806 MAEPLEKGLLRVKN

-837 PITHFKPRE
+837 PITHFKPKE

-861 DFEGRPLE
+861 DFEGKPLE

-898 IDDLLEKFYGLQR
+898 IDDLLEKFYGLPR

-944 SDVLVGYAHPYF
+944 SDVLVGYAHPYY

-963 CFPGDTRILVQING
+963 
-977 FPQRITLKELY
+977 
-988 ELFEDERYENMV
+988 
-1000 YVRRKP
+1000 
-1006 KVEVKVYSFD
+1006 
-1016 PTSGKVVLTDI
+1016 
-1027 EDVIKAPSTD
+1027 
-1037 HLIKFELELGRSFET
+1037 
-1052 TVDHPVLVYE
+1052 
-1062 NGEFVEK
+1062 
-1069 RAFEVGEGDRILVP
+1069 
-1083 KLELPEVEVEHL
+1083 
-1095 DLLGEFSR
+1095 
-1103 NEFRGLWDRI
+1103 
-1113 MVRGIAG
+1113 
-1120 WLHSIGV
+1120 
-1127 KVNGDY
+1127 
-1133 LRRDSV
+1133 
-1139 PLGVLMEFLHKKN
+1139 
-1152 IALSSVPNAYIG
+1152 
-1164 FKRDKVRIKRFVPIK
+1164 
-1179 PLMRVLGYY
+1179 
-1188 LAEGYAR
+1188 
-1195 ESDSVYQLSFSIA
+1195 
-1208 DEDAREDLKKALR
+1208 
-1221 EAFGDGF
+1221 
-1228 GIHERGEKVTV
+1228 
-1239 GSRILYLLFTEV
+1239 
-1251 LKAGKN
+1251 
-1257 AYSKRVPPLVFTLPD
+1257 
-1272 EAVAEMLRAY
+1272 
-1282 FEGDGSALKTV
+1282 
-1293 PRVVVYSVNKA
+1293 
-1304 LLEDIET
+1304 
-1311 LLLSKFGIRGYYTLD
+1311 
-1326 KNANRGNARGRL
+1326 
-1338 YHIERGSEPPVSTVY
+1338 
-1353 ALNIA
+1353 
-1358 GEHYHRFFKD
+1358 
-1368 IGFTSGRKNSVY
+1368 
-1380 ALHADRISSH
+1380 
-1390 DKYSSEN
+1390 
-1397 GWLVKVR
+1397 
-1404 RVEYVTPKDDFVFSL
+1404 
-1419 NAKSYHNIIINENIV
+1419 
-1434 THQCDG
+1434 CDG

-1493 RYYPLEFYEATYE
+1493 RYYPLEFYKATYE
-1506 LKSPKSI
+1506 LKSPKEV
-1513 KFIERVEDRLG
+1513 KVIERVEDRLG

-1556 VEKVERQLAL
+1556 EEKVARQLAL

-1609 TKYRRPPLGGKCP
+1609 TKYRRPPLTGKCP

-1649 KYQVLDY
+1649 KYRVKDY

-1668 KSLFEN
+1668 KTLFEN
-1674 VFPERQRTLMGFS
+1674 VFPEKQRTLMGFS
-1687 ADVCEKMIK
+1687 ADICEKMVK
-1696 ERTGKS
+1696 ERTGHS
-1702 NGRNGYLDEFKA
+1702 NGKNGYLDEF
-1714 ANGKKSKAKTAPE
+1714 NGKNGKASKKSGSLASKLSGKGKEPSKKKESAK
-1727 PKGETPK
+1727 
-1734 KVKKPETPK
+1734 PK
-1743 RSEKKIKPL
+1743 RSEKVKNL
-1752 TGFEKAAKK
+1752 TSFEAAAKNEQARGTAGNAK
-1761 EYIAN
+1761 KAESEKPK
-1766 RKKEE
+1766 RKKR
-1771 EKAKKKKK
+1771 

>member
-1 MGEELYSPE
+1 MAELYSEE
-10 MKAYFEWLQREIDRA
+10 MKAYFESLQREIDRA

-40 LEVEV
+40 TDVEV

-69 VLVKEYGKEL
+69 ALVKEYGKEL

-91 KFGDLGSKERYA
+91 KFGDLGGKEKYA

-134 EWADGS
+134 EWADRS

-177 FKPSKEHIERMVEE
+177 FKPSEKHIERMVEE
-191 VDLYHR
+191 IDLYHR

-211 RLAMENIPIEI
+211 RLAMKNIPIEI

-234 RNVPG
+234 RDVPG

-272 VDGWDWIKEFV
+272 IEGWDWIKEFV
-283 DAKEKGKS
+283 EAKEKGK
-291 GKDEKKAG
+291 A
-299 DSKAEESGSD
+299 
-309 EVKEEIGRGFYYE
+309 EVKEETVESAGEEAPTEKVEEKIEKGFYYE

-351 SENGGFRLRYGRSRV
+351 STNGGFRIRYGRSRV

-372 SVNPATMLLLDEFIA
+372 SVNPATMLILDEFIA

-415 LKNGSVIRVD
+415 LKDGSVIRVD
-425 DYETALKVRNE
+425 DYQTALKIRDKI
-436 LEEILYVGDALV
+436 EEILYVGDALV

-463 NYVEEWWIQELVK
+463 NYAEEWWIQEFAK
-476 AIAETYE
+476 AIADIYE
-483 VELKPFEENPL
+483 VELKPFEDNPR
-494 EAVEEAAEYIEVDP
+494 EAVEEAAEYVELDP
-508 DFLHRLLHDPLRVRP
+508 DFLERLLKDPLRVRP
-523 DVETAIHLS
+523 SIEEAIHIS
-532 KVLDVPLHP
+532 KVLDIPFHP
-541 YYTLYWNTLKPEEV
+541 HYTLYWNTLKQEEV
-555 EELQRALI
+555 EDLQRAILG
-563 NAQIE
+563 AQIE
-568 WDEFRKIK
+568 WDEHMKNK
-576 FARKLVLDNDKTV
+576 FARKVVLDNDSKI

-601 LERTEDRRKVIVVE
+601 LERTEDRKKVIVIE
-615 YPWSAALLIPL
+615 YPWSAALLTPL

-641 IDIINENNGIKLR
+641 IDIINKGNRIKLR

-704 IASVEVAFFKCP
+704 TTEVEIAFFKCP
-716 SCGHVGPEH
+716 KCGHVGLEH
-725 LCPRCGTRK
+725 ICPSCGTRK
-734 ELLWHCPKCNVDY
+734 ELLWHCPKCSTDY
-747 PQGEAENFDFR
+747 REGEADNFDFR
-758 CPKCGVELKPYAR
+758 CPRCGIELKPYAR
-771 RTIKPSELLRTA
+771 RRIKPSELLRAA

-792 DRLKGVQ
+792 DKLKGVQ

-806 MAEPLEKGLLRAKN
+806 MAEPLEKGLLRTKN

-846 IGTSVEKLR
+846 IGVSVEKLR

-861 DFEGRPLE
+861 DFEGKPLE

-874 LELKVQDVILP
+874 VELKVQDVILS

-898 IDDLLEKFYGLQR
+898 IDDLLEKFYGLPR

-917 MEDLVGHLV
+917 MEDLIGHLV

-944 SDVLVGYAHPYF
+944 SDVLVGYAHPYY

-963 CFPGDTRILVQING
+963 CFPGDTRILVQIDG
-977 FPQRITLKELY
+977 MPMRITLRELY
-988 ELFEDERYENMV
+988 ELFEDEHYENMV
-1000 YVRRKP
+1000 YVRKRP
-1006 KVEVKVYSFD
+1006 KVDVNVYSFD
-1016 PTSGKVVLTDI
+1016 PESGKVVLTDI

-1037 HLIKFELELGRSFET
+1037 HTIRFELELGRAFET

-1062 NGEFVEK
+1062 NGKFIEK
-1069 RAFEVGEGDRILVP
+1069 RAFEVKEGDRILVP
-1083 KLELPEVEVEHL
+1083 RFEFEEYDIESF
-1095 DLLGEFSR
+1095 DLLRAFSDER
-1103 NEFRGLWDRI
+1103 FKSLWDVI
-1113 MVRGIAG
+1113 MVRGLSS
-1120 WLHSIGV
+1120 WLSSLGTDV
-1127 KVNGDY
+1127 KGDY
-1133 LRRDSV
+1133 IRRGSI
-1139 PLGVLMEFLHKKN
+1139 PLGELLRILKEN
-1152 IALSSVPNAYIG
+1152 GLSIEDVPDCWMA
-1164 FKRDKVRIKRFVPIK
+1164 FKRDRVRIKRFVPIR

-1195 ESDSVYQLSFSIA
+1195 KSNSVYQISFSIA
-1208 DEDAREDLKKALR
+1208 DEEAREDLKKALR
-1221 EAFGDGF
+1221 EAFGEGF

-1251 LKAGKN
+1251 LKAGRN
-1257 AYSKRVPPLVFTLPD
+1257 AHTKRVPAFVFTLTP
-1272 EAVAEMLRAY
+1272 ELVAEMLRAY
-1282 FEGDGSALKTV
+1282 FEGDGTV
-1293 PRVVVYSVNKA
+1293 IGSKPMVVVYSVNKA
-1304 LLEDIET
+1304 LLEDIDT
-1311 LLLSKFGIRGYYTLD
+1311 LLISKFGLYASWRVD
-1326 KNANRGNARGRL
+1326 KNANSHSGNVVQE
-1338 YHIERGSEPPVSTVY
+1338 YHRRKGSEIPISKVY
-1353 ALNIA
+1353 LLNLYGIQA
-1358 GEHYHRFFKD
+1358 RKFMELV
-1368 IGFTSGRKNSVY
+1368 GFISGRKNSVKKEWEGHKFQPY
-1380 ALHADRISSH
+1380 RRATEMGVLA
-1390 DKYSSEN
+1390 
-1397 GWLVKVR
+1397 KVR
-1404 RVEYVTPKDDFVFSL
+1404 SVEYIDPSDEFVYSL
-1419 NAKSYHNIIINENIV
+1419 SASKYHTIIISNNI
-1434 THQCDG
+1434 TTANCDG

-1493 RYYPLEFYEATYE
+1493 RYYPLEFYAATYE
-1506 LKSPKSI
+1506 MKSPKEV

-1541 GLGPKMSLYKQLGDM
+1541 GLGPKMSLYKQLSDM
-1556 VEKVERQLAL
+1556 EEKVARQLAL

-1609 TKYRRPPLGGKCP
+1609 TKYRRPPLTGKCP

-1649 KYQVLDY
+1649 RYNVLDY
-1656 TRQRICITEKDI
+1656 TRQRICMTEKDI
-1668 KSLFEN
+1668 KSLFEK

-1687 ADVCEKMIK
+1687 ADICEKMIK
-1696 ERTGKS
+1696 ARTGKS
-1702 NGRNGYLDEFKA
+1702 NGRNGYLDELK
-1714 ANGKKSKAKTAPE
+1714 ANGKLKKKAERSKAETKAEKKSKKAEKKTKPSE
-1727 PKGETPK
+1727 GLENNIRKEK
-1734 KVKKPETPK
+1734 SKMKKP
-1743 RSEKKIKPL
+1743 
-1752 TGFEKAAKK
+1752 
-1761 EYIAN
+1761 
-1766 RKKEE
+1766 
-1771 EKAKKKKK
+1771 K

>member
-1 MGEELYSPE
+1 MSELYSPE
-10 MKAYFEWLQREIDRA
+10 MKAYFESLQREIDRA

-60 PPGVAERIR
+60 PKGVAPRIR
-69 VLVKEYGKEL
+69 ELVKEYGKEI
-79 AALKVVD
+79 ASLKIVD

-134 EWADGS
+134 TWADNS

-177 FKPSKEHIERMVEE
+177 FKPSEEHIERMVEE

-211 RLAMENIPIEI
+211 RLAMKNIPIEI

-239 VETNHLRGGAILV
+239 VETNHIRGGAILV
-252 LAEGVLQK
+252 MAEGVLQK
-260 AKKLVKYIDKMG
+260 AKKLIKYIDKMG
-272 VDGWDWIKEFV
+272 IDGWDWIKEFV
-283 DAKEKGKS
+283 EAKEKGKS
-291 GKDEKKAG
+291 AEEKPAG
-299 DSKAEESGSD
+299 DSKAEEAGKD
-309 EVKEEIGRGFYYE
+309 EVKEEVEKGFYYE
-322 LYEKF
+322 LYERF

-351 SENGGFRLRYGRSRV
+351 STNGGFRLRYGRSRV

-372 SVNPATMLLLDEFIA
+372 SVNPATMLILDEFIA

-402 VTPATTVEGPIVK
+402 TTPVTTVEGPVVK
-415 LKNGSVIRVD
+415 LKNGSVVKVD

-436 LEEILYVGDALV
+436 IDEILYVGDALV

-463 NYVEEWWIQELVK
+463 NYVEEWWVQELVK
-476 AIAETYE
+476 AIADTYE
-483 VELKPFEENPL
+483 VELEPFAENPR

-508 DFLHRLLHDPLRVRP
+508 DFLWKLLRDPLRVRP

-532 KVLDVPLHP
+532 KVLDVPFHP
-541 YYTLYWNTLKPEEV
+541 YYTLFWNTLKPGEV
-555 EELQRALI
+555 EELQRALV

-568 WDEFRKIK
+568 WDEFRKNK
-576 FARKLVLDNDKTV
+576 FARKVVLDNDPKI

-601 LERTEDRRKVIVVE
+601 LERTEDRRKVIVID
-615 YPWSAALLIPL
+615 YPWSAALLTPL
-626 GNLEWEFKAKPFHTV
+626 GNLEWEFRAKPFHTV
-641 IDIINENNGIKLR
+641 IDIINENNRIKLR

-694 DIKKAAEEGK
+694 DIKKAAEAGK
-704 IASVEVAFFKCP
+704 VSSVEIAFFKCP
-716 SCGHVGPEH
+716 SCGHTGPEH

-747 PQGEAENFDFR
+747 TQSEAENFDFR
-758 CPKCGVELKPYAR
+758 CPKCGAELLPYAR
-771 RTIKPSELLRTA
+771 RTIKPSELLKTA

-806 MAEPLEKGLLRAKN
+806 MAEPLEKGLLRVKN

-861 DFEGRPLE
+861 DFEGKPLE

-874 LELKVQDVILP
+874 LELRVQDVILP
-885 YEAGRYLLKVARF
+885 YEAGKYLLKVARF
-898 IDDLLEKFYGLQR
+898 IDDLLEKFYGLPR

-944 SDVLVGYAHPYF
+944 SDVLVGYAHPYY

-963 CFPGDTRILVQING
+963 
-977 FPQRITLKELY
+977 
-988 ELFEDERYENMV
+988 
-1000 YVRRKP
+1000 
-1006 KVEVKVYSFD
+1006 
-1016 PTSGKVVLTDI
+1016 
-1027 EDVIKAPSTD
+1027 
-1037 HLIKFELELGRSFET
+1037 
-1052 TVDHPVLVYE
+1052 
-1062 NGEFVEK
+1062 
-1069 RAFEVGEGDRILVP
+1069 
-1083 KLELPEVEVEHL
+1083 
-1095 DLLGEFSR
+1095 
-1103 NEFRGLWDRI
+1103 
-1113 MVRGIAG
+1113 
-1120 WLHSIGV
+1120 
-1127 KVNGDY
+1127 
-1133 LRRDSV
+1133 
-1139 PLGVLMEFLHKKN
+1139 
-1152 IALSSVPNAYIG
+1152 
-1164 FKRDKVRIKRFVPIK
+1164 
-1179 PLMRVLGYY
+1179 
-1188 LAEGYAR
+1188 
-1195 ESDSVYQLSFSIA
+1195 
-1208 DEDAREDLKKALR
+1208 
-1221 EAFGDGF
+1221 
-1228 GIHERGEKVTV
+1228 
-1239 GSRILYLLFTEV
+1239 
-1251 LKAGKN
+1251 
-1257 AYSKRVPPLVFTLPD
+1257 
-1272 EAVAEMLRAY
+1272 
-1282 FEGDGSALKTV
+1282 
-1293 PRVVVYSVNKA
+1293 
-1304 LLEDIET
+1304 
-1311 LLLSKFGIRGYYTLD
+1311 
-1326 KNANRGNARGRL
+1326 
-1338 YHIERGSEPPVSTVY
+1338 
-1353 ALNIA
+1353 
-1358 GEHYHRFFKD
+1358 
-1368 IGFTSGRKNSVY
+1368 
-1380 ALHADRISSH
+1380 
-1390 DKYSSEN
+1390 
-1397 GWLVKVR
+1397 
-1404 RVEYVTPKDDFVFSL
+1404 
-1419 NAKSYHNIIINENIV
+1419 
-1434 THQCDG
+1434 CDG

-1493 RYYPLEFYEATYE
+1493 RYYPLEFYSATYE
-1506 LKSPKSI
+1506 MKSPKSI

-1556 VEKVERQLAL
+1556 VEKVERQLTL

-1649 KYQVLDY
+1649 KYNVLDY

-1668 KSLFEN
+1668 KTLFEN
-1674 VFPERQRTLMGFS
+1674 VLPERQRTLMGFS

-1702 NGRNGYLDEFKA
+1702 NGRNGYLDELKA
-1714 ANGKKSKAKTAPE
+1714 NGNGKKRMKDRAKKTPSKE
-1727 PKGETPK
+1727 
-1734 KVKKPETPK
+1734 VKKTPERPR
-1743 RSEKKIKPL
+1743 RSEKKIKPV
-1752 TGFEKAAKK
+1752 TGFEKAALK
-1761 EYIAN
+1761 EYMME
-1766 RKKEE
+1766 KKKAETEE
-1771 EKAKKKKK
+1771 ERRAKGKKKK
-1779 KGISLDEFF
+1779 KGISLDDFF

>member
-10 MKAYFEWLQREIDRA
+10 MKAYFESLQREIDRA
-25 YEIARKARAQGKDPS
+25 YEIARRARGQGRDPS

-60 PPGVAERIR
+60 PKGVAERIR
-69 VLVKEYGKEL
+69 ELVKEYGKEL

-177 FKPSKEHIERMVEE
+177 FKPSEKHIERMVEE

-211 RLAMENIPIEI
+211 RLAMKNIPIEI

-234 RNVPG
+234 RDVPG

-272 VDGWDWIKEFV
+272 VDGWEWIKEFV
-283 DAKEKGKS
+283 EAKEKGKS
-291 GKDEKKAG
+291 AEEKSFE
-299 DSKAEESGSD
+299 DSKAEGAGKD
-309 EVKEEIGRGFYYE
+309 EVKEKVEKGFYYE
-322 LYEKF
+322 LYERFK
-327 RANIAPNKKY
+327 ANIAPNKKY

-351 SENGGFRLRYGRSRV
+351 SENGGFRLRYGRSRT

-402 VTPATTVEGPIVK
+402 VTPATTIEGPIVK
-415 LKNGSVIRVD
+415 LKDGSVVRVD
-425 DYETALKVRNE
+425 DYETALKVRNK
-436 LEEILYVGDALV
+436 LEEIVYVGDALV

-463 NYVEEWWIQELVK
+463 NYVEEWWVQELVK
-476 AIAETYE
+476 AIEELYE
-483 VELKPFEENPL
+483 VELKPFSENPR
-494 EAVEEAAEYIEVDP
+494 EAVEEAAEYLEVDP
-508 DFLHRLLHDPLRVRP
+508 EFLGELIRDPLRVRP
-523 DVETAIHLS
+523 SVEEAIHLS
-532 KVLDVPLHP
+532 KVLGIPFHP
-541 YYTLYWNTLKPEEV
+541 YYTLYWNTLDPEEV
-555 EELQRALI
+555 GELQRALL

-568 WDEFRKIK
+568 WGEFRKTK
-576 FARKLVLDNDKTV
+576 FAKKVVLDNDSKI
-589 KRYLELLGLPHR
+589 KRHLELLGLPHR
-601 LERTEDRRKVIVVE
+601 LKRMENRRKVIVID
-615 YPWSAALLIPL
+615 YPWSAALLTPL
-626 GNLEWEFKAKPFHTV
+626 GNLEWEFRAKPFHTA
-641 IDIINENNGIKLR
+641 IDIINENNRIKLR

-704 IASVEVAFFKCP
+704 VTSVEIAFFKCP
-716 SCGHVGPEH
+716 ECGHTGPEH
-725 LCPRCGTRK
+725 VCPVCGTRK
-734 ELLWHCPKCNVDY
+734 ELLWNCPKCNVDY
-747 PQGEAENFDFR
+747 TESQAENFDFR

-771 RTIKPSELLRTA
+771 RTIKPSELLRQA

-846 IGTSVEKLR
+846 IGTSVEKLG

-861 DFEGRPLE
+861 DFEGKPLE

-885 YEAGRYLLKVARF
+885 YEAGKYLLKVARF
-898 IDDLLEKFYGLQR
+898 IDDLLEKFYGLPR
-911 FYNAEK
+911 FYNAER

-963 CFPGDTRILVQING
+963 C
-977 FPQRITLKELY
+977 
-988 ELFEDERYENMV
+988 
-1000 YVRRKP
+1000 
-1006 KVEVKVYSFD
+1006 
-1016 PTSGKVVLTDI
+1016 
-1027 EDVIKAPSTD
+1027 
-1037 HLIKFELELGRSFET
+1037 
-1052 TVDHPVLVYE
+1052 
-1062 NGEFVEK
+1062 
-1069 RAFEVGEGDRILVP
+1069 
-1083 KLELPEVEVEHL
+1083 
-1095 DLLGEFSR
+1095 
-1103 NEFRGLWDRI
+1103 
-1113 MVRGIAG
+1113 
-1120 WLHSIGV
+1120 
-1127 KVNGDY
+1127 
-1133 LRRDSV
+1133 
-1139 PLGVLMEFLHKKN
+1139 
-1152 IALSSVPNAYIG
+1152 
-1164 FKRDKVRIKRFVPIK
+1164 
-1179 PLMRVLGYY
+1179 
-1188 LAEGYAR
+1188 
-1195 ESDSVYQLSFSIA
+1195 
-1208 DEDAREDLKKALR
+1208 
-1221 EAFGDGF
+1221 
-1228 GIHERGEKVTV
+1228 
-1239 GSRILYLLFTEV
+1239 
-1251 LKAGKN
+1251 
-1257 AYSKRVPPLVFTLPD
+1257 
-1272 EAVAEMLRAY
+1272 
-1282 FEGDGSALKTV
+1282 
-1293 PRVVVYSVNKA
+1293 
-1304 LLEDIET
+1304 
-1311 LLLSKFGIRGYYTLD
+1311 
-1326 KNANRGNARGRL
+1326 
-1338 YHIERGSEPPVSTVY
+1338 
-1353 ALNIA
+1353 
-1358 GEHYHRFFKD
+1358 
-1368 IGFTSGRKNSVY
+1368 
-1380 ALHADRISSH
+1380 
-1390 DKYSSEN
+1390 
-1397 GWLVKVR
+1397 
-1404 RVEYVTPKDDFVFSL
+1404 
-1419 NAKSYHNIIINENIV
+1419 
-1434 THQCDG
+1434 DG

-1451 LLNFSK
+1451 LLNFSR

-1493 RYYPLEFYEATYE
+1493 RYYPLEFYSATYE
-1506 LKSPKSI
+1506 LQSPKSI
-1513 KFIERVEDRLG
+1513 KFIESVEDRLG
-1524 KPEMYEGIKFT
+1524 KPEMYEGLKFT
-1535 HDTDDI
+1535 HDSGDI

-1609 TKYRRPPLGGKCP
+1609 TKYRRPPLTGKCP

-1649 KYQVLDY
+1649 KYNVLDY

-1668 KSLFEN
+1668 KTLFEN

-1696 ERTGKS
+1696 GRTGKS
-1702 NGRNGYLDEFKA
+1702 NGRNGYLDDF
-1714 ANGKKSKAKTAPE
+1714 NGKSNNGNRKAKGLE
-1727 PKGETPK
+1727 KE
-1734 KVKKPETPK
+1734 VK
-1743 RSEKKIKPL
+1743 R
-1752 TGFEKAAKK
+1752 
-1761 EYIAN
+1761 
-1766 RKKEE
+1766 
-1771 EKAKKKKK
+1771 EKAKMKKKK

-1788 GS
+1788 GG

>member
-1 MGEELYSPE
+1 MSEELYSPE
-10 MKAYFEWLQREIDRA
+10 MKAYFESLQREIDRA

-60 PPGVAERIR
+60 PKGVAPRIR
-69 VLVKEYGKEL
+69 ELVKEYGKEI
-79 AALKVVD
+79 ASLKIVD

-134 EWADGS
+134 TWADNS

-177 FKPSKEHIERMVEE
+177 FKPSEEHIERMVEE

-211 RLAMENIPIEI
+211 RLAMKNIPIEI

-239 VETNHLRGGAILV
+239 VETNHIRGGAILV
-252 LAEGVLQK
+252 MAEGVLQK
-260 AKKLVKYIDKMG
+260 AKKLIKYIDKMG
-272 VDGWDWIKEFV
+272 IDGWDWIKEFV
-283 DAKEKGKS
+283 EAKEKGKS
-291 GKDEKKAG
+291 AEEKPAG
-299 DSKAEESGSD
+299 DSRAEEAGKE
-309 EVKEEIGRGFYYE
+309 EVKEEVEKGFYYD

-351 SENGGFRLRYGRSRV
+351 STNGGFRLRYGRSRV

-372 SVNPATMLLLDEFIA
+372 SVNPATMLILDEFIA

-402 VTPATTVEGPIVK
+402 TTPATTVEGPVVK
-415 LKNGSVIRVD
+415 LKNGSVVKVD

-436 LEEILYVGDALV
+436 IAEILYVGDALV

-463 NYVEEWWIQELVK
+463 NYVEEWWVQELVK
-476 AIAETYE
+476 AIADTYE
-483 VELKPFEENPL
+483 VELEPFAENPR

-508 DFLHRLLHDPLRVRP
+508 DFLWKLLRDPLRVRP

-532 KVLDVPLHP
+532 KVLDIPFHP
-541 YYTLYWNTLKPEEV
+541 YYTLFWNTLEPGEV
-555 EELQRALI
+555 EELQKALV

-568 WDEFRKIK
+568 WDEFRKNK
-576 FARKLVLDNDKTV
+576 FARKVVLNNDPKI

-601 LERTEDRRKVIVVE
+601 LERTEDRRKVIVID
-615 YPWSAALLIPL
+615 YPWSAALLTPL

-641 IDIINENNGIKLR
+641 IDIINENNRIKLR

-694 DIKKAAEEGK
+694 DIKKAAEAGK
-704 IASVEVAFFKCP
+704 VSSVEIAFFKCP

-734 ELLWHCPKCNVDY
+734 ELLWHCPRCNVDY
-747 PQGEAENFDFR
+747 TQSEAENFDFR
-758 CPKCGVELKPYAR
+758 CPKCGAELLPYAR
-771 RTIKPSELLRTA
+771 RTIKPSELLKQA
-783 MENVKVYGI
+783 MENVKIYGI
-792 DRLKGVQ
+792 DRLKGVM

-806 MAEPLEKGLLRAKN
+806 MAEPLEKGLLRVKN

-861 DFEGRPLE
+861 DFEGKPLE

-874 LELKVQDVILP
+874 VELKVQDVILP
-885 YEAGRYLLKVARF
+885 HEAGKYLLKVARF
-898 IDDLLEKFYGLQR
+898 IDDLLEKFYGLPR
-911 FYNAEK
+911 FYNAER

-944 SDVLVGYAHPYF
+944 SDVLVGYAHPYY

-963 CFPGDTRILVQING
+963 
-977 FPQRITLKELY
+977 
-988 ELFEDERYENMV
+988 
-1000 YVRRKP
+1000 
-1006 KVEVKVYSFD
+1006 
-1016 PTSGKVVLTDI
+1016 
-1027 EDVIKAPSTD
+1027 
-1037 HLIKFELELGRSFET
+1037 
-1052 TVDHPVLVYE
+1052 
-1062 NGEFVEK
+1062 
-1069 RAFEVGEGDRILVP
+1069 
-1083 KLELPEVEVEHL
+1083 
-1095 DLLGEFSR
+1095 
-1103 NEFRGLWDRI
+1103 
-1113 MVRGIAG
+1113 
-1120 WLHSIGV
+1120 
-1127 KVNGDY
+1127 
-1133 LRRDSV
+1133 
-1139 PLGVLMEFLHKKN
+1139 
-1152 IALSSVPNAYIG
+1152 
-1164 FKRDKVRIKRFVPIK
+1164 
-1179 PLMRVLGYY
+1179 
-1188 LAEGYAR
+1188 
-1195 ESDSVYQLSFSIA
+1195 
-1208 DEDAREDLKKALR
+1208 
-1221 EAFGDGF
+1221 
-1228 GIHERGEKVTV
+1228 
-1239 GSRILYLLFTEV
+1239 
-1251 LKAGKN
+1251 
-1257 AYSKRVPPLVFTLPD
+1257 
-1272 EAVAEMLRAY
+1272 
-1282 FEGDGSALKTV
+1282 
-1293 PRVVVYSVNKA
+1293 
-1304 LLEDIET
+1304 
-1311 LLLSKFGIRGYYTLD
+1311 
-1326 KNANRGNARGRL
+1326 
-1338 YHIERGSEPPVSTVY
+1338 
-1353 ALNIA
+1353 
-1358 GEHYHRFFKD
+1358 
-1368 IGFTSGRKNSVY
+1368 
-1380 ALHADRISSH
+1380 
-1390 DKYSSEN
+1390 
-1397 GWLVKVR
+1397 
-1404 RVEYVTPKDDFVFSL
+1404 
-1419 NAKSYHNIIINENIV
+1419 
-1434 THQCDG
+1434 CDG

-1466 KMDAPLVVTTRLDP
+1466 KMDAPLVVTTSLDP

-1493 RYYPLEFYEATYE
+1493 RYYPLEFYQATYE
-1506 LKSPKSI
+1506 MKSPKSI

-1524 KPEMYEGIKFT
+1524 KPEMYEGLKFT

-1649 KYQVLDY
+1649 KYNVLDY

-1668 KSLFEN
+1668 KTLFEN
-1674 VFPERQRTLMGFS
+1674 VLPERQRTLMGFS
-1687 ADVCEKMIK
+1687 ADVCEKMVK

-1702 NGRNGYLDEFKA
+1702 NGRNGYLDELKA
-1714 ANGKKSKAKTAPE
+1714 NGNGKKEAKDRAKKTPPKEIRKTPE
-1727 PKGETPK
+1727 R
-1734 KVKKPETPK
+1734 PK
-1743 RSEKKIKPL
+1743 RSEKKIKPV
-1752 TGFEKAAKK
+1752 TGFEKAALK
-1761 EYIAN
+1761 EYMME
-1766 RKKEE
+1766 KKKTGAEE
-1771 EKAKKKKK
+1771 GRMAKGKKKK
-1779 KGISLDEFF
+1779 KGISLDDFF

>member
-1 MGEELYSPE
+1 MEIYSDE
-10 MKAYFEWLQREIDRA
+10 MKAYFESLQREIDRA
-25 YEIARKARAQGKDPS
+25 YEITRAARAQGKDPN

-60 PPGVAERIR
+60 PKGVAERIR

-91 KFGDLGSKERYA
+91 RFGKIGDKEKTA

-134 EWADGS
+134 TWADNS

-177 FKPSKEHIERMVEE
+177 FKPSEKHIERMVEE

-211 RLAMENIPIEI
+211 RLAMRNIPIEI

-234 RNVPG
+234 RDVDG
-239 VETNHLRGGAILV
+239 VETNHIRGGAILV
-252 LAEGVLQK
+252 MAEGVLQK

-272 VDGWDWIKEFV
+272 MEGWDWIKEFV
-283 DAKEKGKS
+283 EAKEKGKTAEGPNPPESRAEDS
-291 GKDEKKAG
+291 GETEEVIEKV
-299 DSKAEESGSD
+299 E
-309 EVKEEIGRGFYYE
+309 RGFYYE

-351 SENGGFRLRYGRSRV
+351 STNGGFRLRYGRSRV

-372 SVNPATMLLLDEFIA
+372 SVNPATMLILDEFLA
-387 IGTQMKTERPGKGCI
+387 VGTQMKTERPGKGCI
-402 VTPATTVEGPIVK
+402 VTPVTTIEGPVVK
-415 LKNGSVIRVD
+415 LRDGSVVRVD
-425 DYETALKVRNE
+425 DYETALQVRNE

-463 NYVEEWWIQELVK
+463 NYTEEWWIQEM
-476 AIAETYE
+476 IAAVEETYE
-483 VELKPFEENPL
+483 VHLRPFLENPR
-494 EAVEEAAEYIEVDP
+494 EAVEEAAEYLEVDP
-508 DFLHRLLHDPLRVRP
+508 DFLDGLLKDPLRVKP
-523 DVETAIHLS
+523 TVEEAVHLS
-532 KVLDVPLHP
+532 KVLDIPFHP
-541 YYTLYWNTLKPEEV
+541 YYTLYWNTLTPEEAEV
-555 EELQRALI
+555 LVQSLVG
-563 NAQIE
+563 AQIE
-568 WDEFRKIK
+568 WDEFKKNR
-576 FARKLVLDNDKTV
+576 FARRVILENDAKV

-601 LERTEDRRKVIVVE
+601 LDRIDREELIVVE
-615 YPWSAALLIPL
+615 YPWSTALLTPF

-641 IDIINENNGIKLR
+641 IDIINQNNCVKLR

-680 QVLFPIGLAGGSSR
+680 HVLFPIGLAGGSTR
-694 DIKKAAEEGK
+694 DIKKAAEAGRQT
-704 IASVEVAFFKCP
+704 SVEMAWFRCPKCG
-716 SCGHVGPEH
+716 SEGPTP
-725 LCPRCGTRK
+725 LCQHCGTRR
-734 ELLWHCPKCNVDY
+734 ELLYHCPKCNVDY
-747 PQGEAENFDFR
+747 PEDQARDLGFR
-758 CPKCGVELKPYAR
+758 CPKCGTELKSFSR
-771 RTIKPSELLRTA
+771 RRINPSEIMREA
-783 MENVKVYGI
+783 MERVHVNTLDK
-792 DRLKGVQ
+792 LKGVM

-855 ELGYTH
+855 KLGYTH
-861 DFEGRPLE
+861 DFEGKPLE

-874 LELKVQDVILP
+874 LELRVQDVILP
-885 YEAGRYLLKVARF
+885 YEAGRYLLKVAHF
-898 IDDLLEKFYGLQR
+898 IDDLLEKFYGLPR

-917 MEDLVGHLV
+917 MEDLVGHLM

-937 IGRIIGF
+937 IGRVIGF
-944 SDVLVGYAHPYF
+944 SDVLVGYAHPYY

-963 CFPGDTRILVQING
+963 CFPGDTRIIVQIDG
-977 FPQRITLKELY
+977 KPARITLSELY
-988 ELFEDERYENMV
+988 EMFEGESYENMV
-1000 YVRRKP
+1000 YVRKKPRKN
-1006 KVEVKVYSFD
+1006 VEVYSFD
-1016 PTSGKVVLTDI
+1016 PESGKVVLTDI

-1037 HLIKFELELGRSFET
+1037 HLIRFELELGRSFET

-1062 NGEFVEK
+1062 NGKFVEK
-1069 RAFEVGEGDRILVP
+1069 RAFEVKEGEL
-1083 KLELPEVEVEHL
+1083 
-1095 DLLGEFSR
+1095 
-1103 NEFRGLWDRI
+1103 
-1113 MVRGIAG
+1113 
-1120 WLHSIGV
+1120 IGV
-1127 KVNGDY
+1127 YEDGSLNLLKVG
-1133 LRRDSV
+1133 
-1139 PLGVLMEFLHKKN
+1139 H
-1152 IALSSVPNAYIG
+1152 
-1164 FKRDKVRIKRFVPIK
+1164 IKYIK
-1179 PLMRVLGYY
+1179 PT
-1188 LAEGYAR
+1188 
-1195 ESDSVYQLSFSIA
+1195 
-1208 DEDAREDLKKALR
+1208 DE
-1221 EAFGDGF
+1221 
-1228 GIHERGEKVTV
+1228 
-1239 GSRILYLLFTEV
+1239 
-1251 LKAGKN
+1251 
-1257 AYSKRVPPLVFTLPD
+1257 
-1272 EAVAEMLRAY
+1272 
-1282 FEGDGSALKTV
+1282 
-1293 PRVVVYSVNKA
+1293 
-1304 LLEDIET
+1304 
-1311 LLLSKFGIRGYYTLD
+1311 
-1326 KNANRGNARGRL
+1326 
-1338 YHIERGSEPPVSTVY
+1338 
-1353 ALNIA
+1353 
-1358 GEHYHRFFKD
+1358 
-1368 IGFTSGRKNSVY
+1368 
-1380 ALHADRISSH
+1380 
-1390 DKYSSEN
+1390 
-1397 GWLVKVR
+1397 
-1404 RVEYVTPKDDFVFSL
+1404 FVFSL
-1419 NAKSYHNIIINENIV
+1419 NAKNYHNVLINENII

-1493 RYYPLEFYEATYE
+1493 RYYPLDFYKATYE
-1506 LKSPKSI
+1506 MKSPKEI

-1524 KPEMYEGIKFT
+1524 KPEMYEGLKFT

-1572 VDEHH
+1572 VDENH

-1583 NSHLVPDLRGNLRS
+1583 NSHIIPDLRGNLRS

-1622 KCGGKIV
+1622 RCGGKIV

-1642 TAKMLVT
+1642 TAKMIVT
-1649 KYQVLDY
+1649 KYDVLDY

-1668 KSLFEN
+1668 KTLFDN
-1674 VFPERQRTLMGFS
+1674 VFPERQRTLMS
-1687 ADVCEKMIK
+1687 LQRDICDKMVA
-1696 ERTGKS
+1696 ERTGKAHADD
-1702 NGRNGYLDEFKA
+1702 GYFEELK
-1714 ANGKKSKAKTAPE
+1714 ANGKFKKRKEKGRE
-1727 PKGETPK
+1727 PKKSEGTKAGALGKAIKGEK
-1734 KVKKPETPK
+1734 SRMKGK
-1743 RSEKKIKPL
+1743 RKSP
-1752 TGFEKAAKK
+1752 
-1761 EYIAN
+1761 
-1766 RKKEE
+1766 R
-1771 EKAKKKKK
+1771 
-1779 KGISLDEFF
+1779 LDEFF
-1788 GS
+1788 G

>member
-1 MGEELYSPE
+1 MSEELYSPE
-10 MKAYFEWLQREIDRA
+10 MKAYFESLQREIDRA

-69 VLVKEYGKEL
+69 ELVKEYGKEI

-86 EIIDG
+86 EIIGG
-91 KFGDLGSKERYA
+91 KFGDLGSKEKYA

-177 FKPSKEHIERMVEE
+177 FKPSEKHIERMVEE

-206 EADEV
+206 EPDEV
-211 RLAMENIPIEI
+211 RLAMRNIPIEI

-234 RNVPG
+234 RDVPG
-239 VETNHLRGGAILV
+239 IETNHLRGGAILV

-272 VDGWDWIKEFV
+272 IDGWDWIKEFV
-283 DAKEKGKS
+283 EAKES
-291 GKDEKKAG
+291 GGEEKKEE
-299 DSKAEESGSD
+299 SKAEDTGTESLA
-309 EVKEEIGRGFYYE
+309 EKKEKVEKGFYYE

-327 RANIAPNKKY
+327 RANIAPNNKY

-351 SENGGFRLRYGRSRV
+351 SANGGFRLRYGRSRV

-372 SVNPATMLLLDEFIA
+372 SVNPATMLVLDEFIA
-387 IGTQMKTERPGKGCI
+387 VGTQMKTERPGKGCI

-415 LKNGSVIRVD
+415 LKNGSVVRVD

-436 LEEILYVGDALV
+436 IEEILYVGDALI

-455 NNQTLLPA
+455 NNQILLPA
-463 NYVEEWWIQELVK
+463 NYVEEWWIQELVQAVK
-476 AIAETYE
+476 DLYE
-483 VELKPFEENPL
+483 VELQPFAENGR
-494 EAVEEAAEYIEVDP
+494 EAVEEAAEYLEVEP
-508 DFLHRLLHDPLRVRP
+508 DFLWNLLRDPLRVKP

-532 KVLDVPLHP
+532 IVLDIPFHP

-555 EELQRALI
+555 EELQKALLG
-563 NAQIE
+563 AQIE
-568 WDEFRKIK
+568 WAEFRKNR
-576 FARKLVLDNDKTV
+576 FAKKVVLDNDPKI
-589 KRYLELLGLPHR
+589 KRYLELLGIPHR
-601 LERTEDRRKVIVVE
+601 LERVEKKRKVIVVE
-615 YPWSAALLIPL
+615 YPWSAALLTPL
-626 GNLEWEFKAKPFHTV
+626 GNLEWEFKAKPFYTV
-641 IDIINENNGIKLR
+641 IDIINENNRIKLR

-680 QVLFPIGLAGGSSR
+680 QVLFPIGLAGGPSR

-704 IASVEVAFFKCP
+704 VASVEIAFFKCP
-716 SCGHVGPEH
+716 ECGHVGPEH
-725 LCPRCGTRK
+725 LCPVCGTRK
-734 ELLWHCPKCNVDY
+734 ELLWHCPKCNADY
-747 PQGEAENFDFR
+747 PENQAKDFNFH
-758 CPKCGVELKPYAR
+758 CPKCEVELKPYAR
-771 RTIKPSELLRTA
+771 RNIKPSELLRQA
-783 MENVKVYGI
+783 MENVKVYGV

-799 GMTSGYK
+799 GMTSSHK

-837 PITHFKPRE
+837 PITHFKPKE

-861 DFEGRPLE
+861 DFEGKPLE

-898 IDDLLEKFYGLQR
+898 IDDLLEKFYGLPR

-944 SDVLVGYAHPYF
+944 ADVLVGYAHPYF

-963 CFPGDTRILVQING
+963 C
-977 FPQRITLKELY
+977 
-988 ELFEDERYENMV
+988 
-1000 YVRRKP
+1000 
-1006 KVEVKVYSFD
+1006 
-1016 PTSGKVVLTDI
+1016 
-1027 EDVIKAPSTD
+1027 
-1037 HLIKFELELGRSFET
+1037 
-1052 TVDHPVLVYE
+1052 
-1062 NGEFVEK
+1062 
-1069 RAFEVGEGDRILVP
+1069 
-1083 KLELPEVEVEHL
+1083 
-1095 DLLGEFSR
+1095 
-1103 NEFRGLWDRI
+1103 
-1113 MVRGIAG
+1113 
-1120 WLHSIGV
+1120 
-1127 KVNGDY
+1127 
-1133 LRRDSV
+1133 
-1139 PLGVLMEFLHKKN
+1139 
-1152 IALSSVPNAYIG
+1152 
-1164 FKRDKVRIKRFVPIK
+1164 
-1179 PLMRVLGYY
+1179 
-1188 LAEGYAR
+1188 
-1195 ESDSVYQLSFSIA
+1195 
-1208 DEDAREDLKKALR
+1208 
-1221 EAFGDGF
+1221 
-1228 GIHERGEKVTV
+1228 
-1239 GSRILYLLFTEV
+1239 
-1251 LKAGKN
+1251 
-1257 AYSKRVPPLVFTLPD
+1257 
-1272 EAVAEMLRAY
+1272 
-1282 FEGDGSALKTV
+1282 
-1293 PRVVVYSVNKA
+1293 
-1304 LLEDIET
+1304 
-1311 LLLSKFGIRGYYTLD
+1311 
-1326 KNANRGNARGRL
+1326 
-1338 YHIERGSEPPVSTVY
+1338 
-1353 ALNIA
+1353 
-1358 GEHYHRFFKD
+1358 
-1368 IGFTSGRKNSVY
+1368 
-1380 ALHADRISSH
+1380 
-1390 DKYSSEN
+1390 
-1397 GWLVKVR
+1397 
-1404 RVEYVTPKDDFVFSL
+1404 
-1419 NAKSYHNIIINENIV
+1419 
-1434 THQCDG
+1434 DG

-1451 LLNFSK
+1451 LLNFSR

-1493 RYYPLEFYEATYE
+1493 RYYPLEFYKATYE
-1506 LKSPKSI
+1506 LKSPKEVKVI
-1513 KFIERVEDRLG
+1513 GRVEDRLG

-1535 HDTDDI
+1535 HDTDNI
-1541 GLGPKMSLYKQLGDM
+1541 ALGPKMSLYKQLGDM
-1556 VEKVERQLAL
+1556 VDKVARQLAL

-1609 TKYRRPPLGGKCP
+1609 TKYRRPPLIGKCP

-1649 KYQVLDY
+1649 KYNVLDY

-1668 KSLFEN
+1668 KTLFEN
-1674 VFPERQRTLMGFS
+1674 VLPEKQRTLMGFS
-1687 ADVCEKMIK
+1687 ADVCEKMVRA
-1696 ERTGKS
+1696 RTGQS
-1702 NGRNGYLDEFKA
+1702 NGNNGYLDDLK
-1714 ANGKKSKAKTAPE
+1714 NGLVGKKGGQNGADVREAVRKEKSKAK
-1727 PKGETPK
+1727 
-1734 KVKKPETPK
+1734 K
-1743 RSEKKIKPL
+1743 R
-1752 TGFEKAAKK
+1752 
-1761 EYIAN
+1761 
-1766 RKKEE
+1766 R
-1771 EKAKKKKK
+1771 

>member
-10 MKAYFEWLQREIDRA
+10 MKAYFESLQREIDRT

-40 LEVEV
+40 LDVEV

-69 VLVKEYGKEL
+69 ELVKEYGKEL

-86 EIIDG
+86 EIIEG
-91 KFGDLGSKERYA
+91 KFGDLGSKEKYA

-134 EWADGS
+134 TWADNS

-177 FKPSKEHIERMVEE
+177 FKPSEEHIERMVEE
-191 VDLYHR
+191 IDLYHR

-211 RLAMENIPIEI
+211 RLAMRNIPIEI

-272 VDGWDWIKEFV
+272 VEGWDWIKEFV
-283 DAKEKGKS
+283 EAKEKGKS
-291 GKDEKKAG
+291 SEEPKADE
-299 DSKAEESGSD
+299 SKAEDST
-309 EVKEEIGRGFYYE
+309 KEEITEKIEKGFYYE
-322 LYEKF
+322 LYERF

-372 SVNPATMLLLDEFIA
+372 SVNPATMIILDEFIA

-402 VTPATTVEGPIVK
+402 VTPATTVEGPIVR
-415 LKNGSVIRVD
+415 LKDGSVVRVD
-425 DYETALKVRNE
+425 DYETALRVKNE
-436 LEEILYVGDALV
+436 IEEILYVGDALV

-463 NYVEEWWIQELVK
+463 NYVEEWWVQELVK
-476 AIAETYE
+476 AIEELYE
-483 VELKPFEENPL
+483 VELKPFSDNPR
-494 EAVEEAAEYIEVDP
+494 EAIEEAAEYLEIDP
-508 DFLHRLLHDPLRVRP
+508 DFLEGLLRDPLRVRP
-523 DVETAIHLS
+523 SVELAIHLS
-532 KVLDVPLHP
+532 KVLDIPFHP

-555 EELQRALI
+555 EELQKALL
-563 NAQIE
+563 NTQIE
-568 WDEFRKIK
+568 WDEFRKLK
-576 FARKLVLDNDKTV
+576 FARKVILDNDPRI

-601 LERTEDRRKVIVVE
+601 LERTEDRRKVIVVD
-615 YPWSAALLIPL
+615 YPWSSALLTPL

-641 IDIINENNGIKLR
+641 IDIINENNPIKLR

-680 QVLFPIGLAGGSSR
+680 QVLFPIGLAGGQSR

-704 IASVEVAFFKCP
+704 TAKVEIAFFKCP
-716 SCGHVGPEH
+716 KCGHVGPEH
-725 LCPRCGTRK
+725 LCPVCGTRK

-747 PQGEAENFDFR
+747 PESEAKEFGFR
-758 CPKCGVELKPYAR
+758 CPRCDVELRPYAER
-771 RTIKPSELLRTA
+771 EIKPSELLRRA
-783 MENVKVYGI
+783 MDNVKVYGI
-792 DRLKGVQ
+792 DRLKGVK

-806 MAEPLEKGLLRAKN
+806 MAEPLEKGLLRVKN

-837 PITHFKPRE
+837 PITHFKPKE
-846 IGTSVEKLR
+846 IGVSVEKLR

-861 DFEGRPLE
+861 DFEGKPLE

-874 LELKVQDVILP
+874 VELKVQDIILS
-885 YEAGRYLLKVARF
+885 YEAGKYLLKVARF
-898 IDDLLEKFYGLQR
+898 VDDLLEKFYGLPR

-917 MEDLVGHLV
+917 MEDLIGHLV

-944 SDVLVGYAHPYF
+944 SDVLVGYAHPYY

-963 CFPGDTRILVQING
+963 CFPGDTRILVQIDG
-977 FPQRITLKELY
+977 KPARIPLRELY
-988 ELFEDERYENMV
+988 ELFEGESYENMV
-1000 YVRRKP
+1000 YVRRKS
-1006 KVEVKVYSFD
+1006 KRDVKVYSFD
-1016 PTSGKVVLTDI
+1016 PESGKVVLTDI

-1037 HLIKFELELGRSFET
+1037 HLIRFELELGRSFET

-1062 NGEFVEK
+1062 NGKFVEK
-1069 RAFEVGEGDRILVP
+1069 RAFEVKEGDRILVP
-1083 KLELPEVEVEHL
+1083 RLEFGEVSLENL
-1095 DLLGEFSR
+1095 DLLEAFADEKFKS
-1103 NEFRGLWDRI
+1103 LWDSI
-1113 MVRGIAG
+1113 MVRGLSN
-1120 WLHSIGV
+1120 WLSSIGAEV
-1127 KVNGDY
+1127 KYDY
-1133 LRRDSV
+1133 LRRDSLPLSVLLNVLKEKGLSIKDV
-1139 PLGVLMEFLHKKN
+1139 PDCRL
-1152 IALSSVPNAYIG
+1152 A
-1164 FKRDKVRIKRFVPIK
+1164 FKRDKVTVKRFVPIR

-1195 ESDSVYQLSFSIA
+1195 ESNSVYQISFSIVD
-1208 DEDAREDLKKALR
+1208 DEVREDLKRALR
-1221 EAFGDGF
+1221 DAFGNGF
-1228 GIHERGEKVTV
+1228 KIYERGEKVTV

-1251 LKAGKN
+1251 LSAGNN
-1257 AYSKRVPPLVFTLPD
+1257 AHTKRVPSLVYTLPKD
-1272 EAVAEMLRAY
+1272 AVAEMLRAY
-1282 FEGDGSALKTV
+1282 FEGDGTIIGTK
-1293 PRVVVYSVNKA
+1293 PMVVVYSVNRS
-1304 LLEDIET
+1304 LLEDIDT
-1311 LLLSKFGIRGYYTLD
+1311 LLISKFGLYSSWGVDRD
-1326 KNANRGNARGRL
+1326 ANSRPGNVVQK
-1338 YHIERGSEPPVSTVY
+1338 YHQVKGGTVPVSKIY
-1353 ALNIA
+1353 RLNLYGIQALN
-1358 GEHYHRFFKD
+1358 FMNS
-1368 IGFTSGRKNSVY
+1368 IGFISKRKNSVAKQWRGY
-1380 ALHADRISSH
+1380 NFQPYRRATDMGVL
-1390 DKYSSEN
+1390 
-1397 GWLVKVR
+1397 LKVR
-1404 RVEYVTPKDDFVFSL
+1404 SVEFIQSPDDVVYSL
-1419 NAKSYHNIIINENIV
+1419 SASKYHTIIISNNI
-1434 THQCDG
+1434 TTANCDG

-1506 LKSPKSI
+1506 MKSPKEV

-1577 VAETII
+1577 VAETIL
-1583 NSHLVPDLRGNLRS
+1583 NSHLIPDLRGNLRS

-1609 TKYRRPPLGGKCP
+1609 TKYRRPPLIGRCP

-1635 AIEKYLP
+1635 AVEKYLP

-1649 KYQVLDY
+1649 RYKVKDY
-1656 TRQRICITEKDI
+1656 TRQRICLTEKDI
-1668 KSLFEN
+1668 KTLFET
-1674 VFPERQRTLMGFS
+1674 VLPEKQRTLLGFS
-1687 ADVCEKMIK
+1687 ADVCEKMIR
-1696 ERTGKS
+1696 ERTGSS
-1702 NGRNGYLDEFKA
+1702 NGKNGYLDGF
-1714 ANGKKSKAKTAPE
+1714 NGKDGKARKAKAE
-1727 PKGETPK
+1727 NEVERERKPKA
-1734 KVKKPETPK
+1734 
-1743 RSEKKIKPL
+1743 EKSRDL
-1752 TGFEKAAKK
+1752 KK
-1761 EYIAN
+1761 EVK
-1766 RKKEE
+1766 R
-1771 EKAKKKKK
+1771 EKAKAKRKKR
-1779 KGISLDEFF
+1779 ISLDEFF

>member
-10 MKAYFEWLQREIDRA
+10 MKAYFESLQREIDRA
-25 YEIARKARAQGKDPS
+25 YEVARKARERGKDPS

-60 PPGVAERIR
+60 PKGVAERIR
-69 VLVKEYGKEL
+69 KLVREYGKEL

-86 EIIDG
+86 EIIEG
-91 KFGDLGSKERYA
+91 KFGDLGSKEKYA

-134 EWADGS
+134 EWADNS

-177 FKPSKEHIERMVEE
+177 FKPSEKHIERMVEE
-191 VDLYHR
+191 IDLYHR

-211 RLAMENIPIEI
+211 RLAMRNIPIEI

-234 RNVPG
+234 RDVPG

-283 DAKEKGKS
+283 EAKEKGKTAEEPKS
-291 GKDEKKAG
+291 YE
-299 DSKAEESGSD
+299 SKAEDSGA
-309 EVKEEIGRGFYYE
+309 EVKVAEKVEKGFYYE

-327 RANIAPNKKY
+327 RANIAPSKKY

-351 SENGGFRLRYGRSRV
+351 SANGGFRLRYGRSRV

-372 SVNPATMLLLDEFIA
+372 SVNPATMLILDEFIA

-415 LKNGSVIRVD
+415 LKDGSVVRVD
-425 DYETALKVRNE
+425 DYETALKVRDK
-436 LEEILYVGDALV
+436 LAEILYVGDALV

-463 NYVEEWWIQELVK
+463 NYAEEWWVQELVK
-476 AIAETYE
+476 AIAELYE
-483 VELKPFEENPL
+483 VELKPFSDNPRG
-494 EAVEEAAEYIEVDP
+494 AIEEAAEYIEVEP
-508 DFLHRLLHDPLRVRP
+508 DFLEKLLKDPLRVRP
-523 DVETAIHLS
+523 SVEVAIHLS
-532 KVLDVPLHP
+532 KVLDVPFHP
-541 YYTLYWNTLKPEEV
+541 YYTLYWNTLTPEGV
-555 EELQRALI
+555 EELQRALLS
-563 NAQIE
+563 AQIE

-576 FARKLVLDNDKTV
+576 LARKVVLEDEPRI

-601 LERTEDRRKVIVVE
+601 LERVEKKKKVIVIE

-626 GNLEWEFKAKPFHTV
+626 GNLEWEFRAKPFFTV
-641 IDIINENNGIKLR
+641 IDIINENSRIKLR

-704 IASVEVAFFKCP
+704 VASVEIAFFKCP
-716 SCGHVGPEH
+716 ECGHTGPEH
-725 LCPRCGTRK
+725 LCPVCGTRK
-734 ELLWHCPKCNVDY
+734 ELLWNCPKCGTDY
-747 PQGEAENFDFR
+747 TRAEAENFDFR
-758 CPKCGVELKPYAR
+758 CPKCSVELKPYAR
-771 RTIKPSELLRTA
+771 RTIKPSELLRQA

-837 PITHFKPRE
+837 PITHFKPKE

-861 DFEGRPLE
+861 DFEGKPLE

-874 LELKVQDVILP
+874 LELRVQDVILP
-885 YEAGRYLLKVARF
+885 YEAGRYLLRVARF
-898 IDDLLEKFYGLQR
+898 VDDLLEKFYGLSR

-917 MEDLVGHLV
+917 MEDLVGHLI

-944 SDVLVGYAHPYF
+944 SDVLVGYAHPYY

-963 CFPGDTRILVQING
+963 C
-977 FPQRITLKELY
+977 
-988 ELFEDERYENMV
+988 
-1000 YVRRKP
+1000 
-1006 KVEVKVYSFD
+1006 
-1016 PTSGKVVLTDI
+1016 
-1027 EDVIKAPSTD
+1027 
-1037 HLIKFELELGRSFET
+1037 
-1052 TVDHPVLVYE
+1052 
-1062 NGEFVEK
+1062 
-1069 RAFEVGEGDRILVP
+1069 
-1083 KLELPEVEVEHL
+1083 
-1095 DLLGEFSR
+1095 
-1103 NEFRGLWDRI
+1103 
-1113 MVRGIAG
+1113 
-1120 WLHSIGV
+1120 
-1127 KVNGDY
+1127 
-1133 LRRDSV
+1133 
-1139 PLGVLMEFLHKKN
+1139 
-1152 IALSSVPNAYIG
+1152 
-1164 FKRDKVRIKRFVPIK
+1164 
-1179 PLMRVLGYY
+1179 
-1188 LAEGYAR
+1188 
-1195 ESDSVYQLSFSIA
+1195 
-1208 DEDAREDLKKALR
+1208 
-1221 EAFGDGF
+1221 
-1228 GIHERGEKVTV
+1228 
-1239 GSRILYLLFTEV
+1239 
-1251 LKAGKN
+1251 
-1257 AYSKRVPPLVFTLPD
+1257 
-1272 EAVAEMLRAY
+1272 
-1282 FEGDGSALKTV
+1282 
-1293 PRVVVYSVNKA
+1293 
-1304 LLEDIET
+1304 
-1311 LLLSKFGIRGYYTLD
+1311 
-1326 KNANRGNARGRL
+1326 
-1338 YHIERGSEPPVSTVY
+1338 
-1353 ALNIA
+1353 
-1358 GEHYHRFFKD
+1358 
-1368 IGFTSGRKNSVY
+1368 
-1380 ALHADRISSH
+1380 
-1390 DKYSSEN
+1390 
-1397 GWLVKVR
+1397 
-1404 RVEYVTPKDDFVFSL
+1404 
-1419 NAKSYHNIIINENIV
+1419 
-1434 THQCDG
+1434 DG
-1440 DEDAVM
+1440 DEDSVM
-1446 LLLDA
+1446 LLMDA
-1451 LLNFSK
+1451 LLNFSR

-1493 RYYPLEFYEATYE
+1493 RYYPLEFYSATYE
-1506 LKSPKSI
+1506 LKSPKEI

-1609 TKYRRPPLGGKCP
+1609 TKYRRPPLTGKCP

-1649 KYQVLDY
+1649 RYNVLDY

-1696 ERTGKS
+1696 ERTGRS
-1702 NGRNGYLDEFKA
+1702 NGKNGYLDEF
-1714 ANGKKSKAKTAPE
+1714 NGKSNTGNGKAKGLE
-1727 PKGETPK
+1727 KE
-1734 KVKKPETPK
+1734 VK
-1743 RSEKKIKPL
+1743 R
-1752 TGFEKAAKK
+1752 
-1761 EYIAN
+1761 
-1766 RKKEE
+1766 
-1771 EKAKKKKK
+1771 EKAKMKKKK

-1788 GS
+1788 G

>member
-1 MGEELYSPE
+1 MAELYSEE
-10 MKAYFEWLQREIDRA
+10 MKAYFESLQREIDRA
-25 YEIARKARAQGKDPS
+25 YEIARKARSQGKDPS
-40 LEVEV
+40 TDVEV

-69 VLVKEYGKEL
+69 ALVKEYGKEL

-86 EIIDG
+86 EIIEG

-134 EWADGS
+134 EWDDGS

-177 FKPSKEHIERMVEE
+177 FKPSEKHIERMVEE

-211 RLAMENIPIEI
+211 RLAMRNIPIEI

-234 RNVPG
+234 RDVPG
-239 VETNHLRGGAILV
+239 VESNHLRGGAILV

-272 VDGWDWIKEFV
+272 IEGWDWIKEFV
-283 DAKEKGKS
+283 EAKEKGGGKEEKS
-291 GKDEKKAG
+291 AG
-299 DSKAEESGSD
+299 EASAEGSKPES
-309 EVKEEIGRGFYYE
+309 VKEKVEMGFYYE

-351 SENGGFRLRYGRSRV
+351 SRNGGFRLRYGRSRV

-372 SVNPATMLLLDEFIA
+372 SVNPATMLVLDEFIA

-402 VTPATTVEGPIVK
+402 VTPATTVEGPVVK
-415 LKNGSVIRVD
+415 LKDGSVIKVD
-425 DYETALKVRNE
+425 DYKTALEIRNKI
-436 LEEILYVGDALV
+436 EEILYVGDALV

-463 NYVEEWWIQELVK
+463 NYVEEWWIQEFVR
-476 AIAETYE
+476 AVAEIYE
-483 VELKPFEENPL
+483 VELRPFEENPR
-494 EAVEEAAEYIEVDP
+494 EAVEEAAEYLEIDP
-508 DFLHRLLHDPLRVRP
+508 DFLENLLKDPLRVKP
-523 DVETAIHLS
+523 SVEQAIHIS
-532 KVLDVPLHP
+532 KVLEVPFHP

-555 EELQRALI
+555 EELQKALL
-563 NAQIE
+563 NSQVE
-568 WDEFRKIK
+568 WDEYMKNK
-576 FARKLVLDNDKTV
+576 FARRIVIENDAKI

-601 LERTEDRRKVIVVE
+601 LERGEDKRKFIVVD
-615 YPWSAALLIPL
+615 YPWSAALLTPL
-626 GNLEWEFKAKPFHTV
+626 GNLEWEFKAKPFFTV
-641 IDIINENNGIKLR
+641 IDIINENNRIKLR

-680 QVLFPIGLAGGSSR
+680 QVLFPIGLAGGPSR
-694 DIKKAAEEGK
+694 DIKKAAEEGR
-704 IASVEVAFFKCP
+704 ATSVEVAFFKCP
-716 SCGHVGPEH
+716 SCGHTGPEH
-725 LCPRCGTRK
+725 ICPRCGTRK
-734 ELLWHCPKCNVDY
+734 ELLWHCQKCNVDY
-747 PQGEAENFDFR
+747 PESEAESFDFH
-758 CPKCGVELKPYAR
+758 CPKCGMELKPYGR
-771 RTIKPSELLRTA
+771 RTIKPSELLRQA

-792 DRLKGVQ
+792 DKLKGVQ

-837 PITHFKPRE
+837 PITHFKPKE

-874 LELKVQDVILP
+874 VELKVQDVILS

-898 IDDLLEKFYGLQR
+898 IDDLLEKFYGLPR

-917 MEDLVGHLV
+917 MEDLIGHLV

-944 SDVLVGYAHPYF
+944 SDVLVGYAHPYY

-963 CFPGDTRILVQING
+963 
-977 FPQRITLKELY
+977 
-988 ELFEDERYENMV
+988 
-1000 YVRRKP
+1000 
-1006 KVEVKVYSFD
+1006 
-1016 PTSGKVVLTDI
+1016 
-1027 EDVIKAPSTD
+1027 
-1037 HLIKFELELGRSFET
+1037 
-1052 TVDHPVLVYE
+1052 
-1062 NGEFVEK
+1062 
-1069 RAFEVGEGDRILVP
+1069 
-1083 KLELPEVEVEHL
+1083 
-1095 DLLGEFSR
+1095 
-1103 NEFRGLWDRI
+1103 
-1113 MVRGIAG
+1113 
-1120 WLHSIGV
+1120 
-1127 KVNGDY
+1127 
-1133 LRRDSV
+1133 
-1139 PLGVLMEFLHKKN
+1139 
-1152 IALSSVPNAYIG
+1152 
-1164 FKRDKVRIKRFVPIK
+1164 
-1179 PLMRVLGYY
+1179 
-1188 LAEGYAR
+1188 
-1195 ESDSVYQLSFSIA
+1195 
-1208 DEDAREDLKKALR
+1208 
-1221 EAFGDGF
+1221 
-1228 GIHERGEKVTV
+1228 
-1239 GSRILYLLFTEV
+1239 
-1251 LKAGKN
+1251 
-1257 AYSKRVPPLVFTLPD
+1257 
-1272 EAVAEMLRAY
+1272 
-1282 FEGDGSALKTV
+1282 
-1293 PRVVVYSVNKA
+1293 
-1304 LLEDIET
+1304 
-1311 LLLSKFGIRGYYTLD
+1311 
-1326 KNANRGNARGRL
+1326 
-1338 YHIERGSEPPVSTVY
+1338 
-1353 ALNIA
+1353 
-1358 GEHYHRFFKD
+1358 
-1368 IGFTSGRKNSVY
+1368 
-1380 ALHADRISSH
+1380 
-1390 DKYSSEN
+1390 
-1397 GWLVKVR
+1397 
-1404 RVEYVTPKDDFVFSL
+1404 
-1419 NAKSYHNIIINENIV
+1419 
-1434 THQCDG
+1434 CDG

-1506 LKSPKSI
+1506 MKSPKEV
-1513 KFIERVEDRLG
+1513 KVIERVEDRLG

-1556 VEKVERQLAL
+1556 ADKVARQLAL

-1609 TKYRRPPLGGKCP
+1609 TKYRRPPLTGKCP

-1649 KYQVLDY
+1649 KYSVLDY
-1656 TRQRICITEKDI
+1656 TRQRICLTEKDI

-1702 NGRNGYLDEFKA
+1702 HGRNGYLDELK
-1714 ANGKKSKAKTAPE
+1714 ANGKARKSAKPKEKKKEASKKSKKKEKPSKGLEKEIQKEKT
-1727 PKGETPK
+1727 KM
-1734 KVKKPETPK
+1734 KKP
-1743 RSEKKIKPL
+1743 
-1752 TGFEKAAKK
+1752 
-1761 EYIAN
+1761 
-1766 RKKEE
+1766 
-1771 EKAKKKKK
+1771 K

-1788 GS
+1788 GP

>member
-1 MGEELYSPE
+1 MSEELYSPE
-10 MKAYFEWLQREIDRA
+10 MKAYFESLQREIDRA

-60 PPGVAERIR
+60 PKGVAPRIR
-69 VLVKEYGKEL
+69 ELVKEYGKEI
-79 AALKVVD
+79 ASLKIVD

-134 EWADGS
+134 TWADNS

-164 VGDYVRKKLGLDR
+164 VGDYVRKKLGLNR
-177 FKPSKEHIERMVEE
+177 FKPSEEHIERMVEE

-206 EADEV
+206 EVDEV
-211 RLAMENIPIEI
+211 SLAMKNIPIEI

-234 RNVPG
+234 RDVPG
-239 VETNHLRGGAILV
+239 VETNHIRGGAILV
-252 LAEGVLQK
+252 MAEGVLQK
-260 AKKLVKYIDKMG
+260 AKKLIKYIDKMG
-272 VDGWDWIKEFV
+272 IDGWDWIKEFV

-291 GKDEKKAG
+291 AEEKPLTDSKTKKAE
-299 DSKAEESGSD
+299 KD
-309 EVKEEIGRGFYYE
+309 EVKEKVEKGFYYE
-322 LYEKF
+322 IYEKF

-337 TKEIIGGRPLFAEP
+337 IKEIIGGRPLFAEP
-351 SENGGFRLRYGRSRV
+351 SANGGFRLRYGRSRV

-372 SVNPATMLLLDEFIA
+372 SVNPATMLILDEFIA

-402 VTPATTVEGPIVK
+402 TTPVTTVEGPVVK
-415 LKNGSVIRVD
+415 LKNDSVIKVD
-425 DYETALKVRNE
+425 DYETALRVKNE
-436 LEEILYVGDALV
+436 LDEILYVGDALV

-463 NYVEEWWIQELVK
+463 NYAEEWWIQELLK
-476 AIAETYE
+476 AIADTYE
-483 VELKPFEENPL
+483 VELEPFAENPR
-494 EAVEEAAEYIEVDP
+494 EAVEEAAEYIEADP
-508 DFLHRLLHDPLRVRP
+508 EFLWKLLRDPLRVRP
-523 DVETAIHLS
+523 DVEMAIHLS
-532 KVLDVPLHP
+532 KVLEIPFHP
-541 YYTLYWNTLKPEEV
+541 YYTLYWNTLQPEEV
-555 EELQRALI
+555 EELQRTLA

-568 WDEFRKIK
+568 WDEFRKNK
-576 FARKLVLDNDKTV
+576 FARKVVLDSDPKI

-601 LERTEDRRKVIVVE
+601 LERTENRRKAIVID
-615 YPWSAALLIPL
+615 YPWASALLTPL

-641 IDIINENNGIKLR
+641 IDIINENNRIKLR
-654 DRGISWIGARMGRPE
+654 DKGISWIGARMGRPE

-694 DIKKAAEEGK
+694 DIKKVAEAGK
-704 IASVEVAFFKCP
+704 VSSVEIAFFKCP
-716 SCGHVGPEH
+716 NCGHVGPEH

-734 ELLWHCPKCNVDY
+734 ELLWHCPRCNVDY
-747 PQGEAENFDFR
+747 TESEAKNFDFR
-758 CPKCGVELKPYAR
+758 CPKCGVELSPYVR
-771 RTIKPSELLRTA
+771 RTIKPSELLKQA

-792 DRLKGVQ
+792 DRLKGVM

-806 MAEPLEKGLLRAKN
+806 MAEPLEKGLLRVKN

-861 DFEGRPLE
+861 DFEGKPLE

-885 YEAGRYLLKVARF
+885 HEAGRYLLKVAHF
-898 IDDLLEKFYGLQR
+898 IDDLLEKFYGLPR
-911 FYNAEK
+911 FYNAEN

-944 SDVLVGYAHPYF
+944 SDVLVSYAHPYY

-963 CFPGDTRILVQING
+963 C
-977 FPQRITLKELY
+977 
-988 ELFEDERYENMV
+988 
-1000 YVRRKP
+1000 
-1006 KVEVKVYSFD
+1006 
-1016 PTSGKVVLTDI
+1016 
-1027 EDVIKAPSTD
+1027 
-1037 HLIKFELELGRSFET
+1037 
-1052 TVDHPVLVYE
+1052 
-1062 NGEFVEK
+1062 
-1069 RAFEVGEGDRILVP
+1069 
-1083 KLELPEVEVEHL
+1083 
-1095 DLLGEFSR
+1095 
-1103 NEFRGLWDRI
+1103 
-1113 MVRGIAG
+1113 
-1120 WLHSIGV
+1120 
-1127 KVNGDY
+1127 
-1133 LRRDSV
+1133 
-1139 PLGVLMEFLHKKN
+1139 
-1152 IALSSVPNAYIG
+1152 
-1164 FKRDKVRIKRFVPIK
+1164 
-1179 PLMRVLGYY
+1179 
-1188 LAEGYAR
+1188 
-1195 ESDSVYQLSFSIA
+1195 
-1208 DEDAREDLKKALR
+1208 
-1221 EAFGDGF
+1221 
-1228 GIHERGEKVTV
+1228 
-1239 GSRILYLLFTEV
+1239 
-1251 LKAGKN
+1251 
-1257 AYSKRVPPLVFTLPD
+1257 
-1272 EAVAEMLRAY
+1272 
-1282 FEGDGSALKTV
+1282 
-1293 PRVVVYSVNKA
+1293 
-1304 LLEDIET
+1304 
-1311 LLLSKFGIRGYYTLD
+1311 
-1326 KNANRGNARGRL
+1326 
-1338 YHIERGSEPPVSTVY
+1338 
-1353 ALNIA
+1353 
-1358 GEHYHRFFKD
+1358 
-1368 IGFTSGRKNSVY
+1368 
-1380 ALHADRISSH
+1380 
-1390 DKYSSEN
+1390 
-1397 GWLVKVR
+1397 
-1404 RVEYVTPKDDFVFSL
+1404 
-1419 NAKSYHNIIINENIV
+1419 
-1434 THQCDG
+1434 DG
-1440 DEDAVM
+1440 DEDSVM
-1446 LLLDA
+1446 LLMDA
-1451 LLNFSK
+1451 LLNFSR

-1493 RYYPLEFYEATYE
+1493 RYYPLEFYAATYE

-1556 VEKVERQLAL
+1556 VEKVERQLTL

-1572 VDEHH
+1572 VDENH

-1649 KYQVLDY
+1649 KYNVLDY

-1668 KSLFEN
+1668 KTLFEN
-1674 VFPERQRTLMGFS
+1674 VLPERQRTLMGFS
-1687 ADVCEKMIK
+1687 ADICEKMVK

-1702 NGRNGYLDEFKA
+1702 NGKNGYLDELKA
-1714 ANGKKSKAKTAPE
+1714 NGNGKKNRVERAKKTP
-1727 PKGETPK
+1727 PKEVGK
-1734 KVKKPETPK
+1734 PK
-1743 RSEKKIKPL
+1743 RSEKKTKPT
-1752 TGFEKAAKK
+1752 TGLEKAALKRYLADEK
-1761 EYIAN
+1761 G
-1766 RKKEE
+1766 KEE
-1771 EKAKKKKK
+1771 ERKAKDKKKK
-1779 KGISLDEFF
+1779 KGVSLDEFF
-1788 GS
+1788 GG

>member
-1 MGEELYSPE
+1 MTELYSPE
-10 MKAYFEWLQREIDRA
+10 MKAYFESLQREIDRA

-40 LEVEV
+40 LDVEV

-69 VLVKEYGKEL
+69 ELVKEYGKEL
-79 AALKVVD
+79 AALKIVD

-177 FKPSKEHIERMVEE
+177 FKPSKDHIERMVEE

-211 RLAMENIPIEI
+211 RLAMKNIPIEI

-272 VDGWDWIKEFV
+272 IEGWDWIKEFV
-283 DAKEKGKS
+283 EAKEKGKAE
-291 GKDEKKAG
+291 EKPSNG
-299 DSKAEESGSD
+299 SKAEEAGRE
-309 EVKEEIGRGFYYE
+309 EVTEEVEKGFYYE
-322 LYEKF
+322 LYERFK
-327 RANIAPNKKY
+327 ANIAPNKKY

-351 SENGGFRLRYGRSRV
+351 STNGGFRLRYGRSRV

-372 SVNPATMLLLDEFIA
+372 SVNPATMLILDEFIA

-402 VTPATTVEGPIVK
+402 VTPATTIEGPVVK
-415 LKNGSVIRVD
+415 LKDGSVIKVD
-425 DYETALKVRNE
+425 DYETALRVRE
-436 LEEILYVGDALV
+436 QVAEILYVGDALV

-463 NYVEEWWIQELVK
+463 NYVEEWWVQELAR

-483 VELKPFEENPL
+483 VELKPFEENPR
-494 EAVEEAAEYIEVDP
+494 EAVEEASEYIEIDP
-508 DFLHRLLHDPLRVRP
+508 DFLEGLLRDPLRVRP
-523 DVETAIHLS
+523 SVEEAIHLS
-532 KVLDVPLHP
+532 KVLDIPLHP
-541 YYTLYWNTLKPEEV
+541 HYTLYWNTLKPEEV
-555 EELQRALI
+555 EELQKALV

-576 FARKLVLDNDKTV
+576 FARKVILDNDPKI
-589 KRYLELLGLPHR
+589 KRYLELLGLPHG
-601 LERTEDRRKVIVVE
+601 LERTEDRRKVIVVD
-615 YPWSAALLIPL
+615 YPWSAALLTPL
-626 GNLEWEFKAKPFHTV
+626 GNLEWEFKAKPFFTV
-641 IDIINENNGIKLR
+641 IDIINENKGIKLR

-680 QVLFPIGLAGGSSR
+680 QVLFPIGLAGGPSR

-704 IASVEVAFFKCP
+704 VASVEIAFFKCP
-716 SCGHVGPEH
+716 KCGHAGPEH

-734 ELLWHCPKCNVDY
+734 ELLWHCPKCNADY
-747 PQGEAENFDFR
+747 TESEAKKFDFR
-758 CPKCGVELKPYAR
+758 CPRCDIELKPYAR
-771 RTIKPSELLRTA
+771 RTIKPSELLRGA

-792 DRLKGVQ
+792 DRLKGVK

-806 MAEPLEKGLLRAKN
+806 MAEPLEKGLLRTKN

-861 DFEGRPLE
+861 DFEGKPLE

-874 LELKVQDVILP
+874 VELKVQDVILP
-885 YEAGRYLLKVARF
+885 YEAGKYLLKVARF
-898 IDDLLEKFYGLQR
+898 IDDLLEKFYGLPR

-944 SDVLVGYAHPYF
+944 SDVLVGYAHPYY

-963 CFPGDTRILVQING
+963 C
-977 FPQRITLKELY
+977 
-988 ELFEDERYENMV
+988 
-1000 YVRRKP
+1000 
-1006 KVEVKVYSFD
+1006 
-1016 PTSGKVVLTDI
+1016 
-1027 EDVIKAPSTD
+1027 
-1037 HLIKFELELGRSFET
+1037 
-1052 TVDHPVLVYE
+1052 
-1062 NGEFVEK
+1062 
-1069 RAFEVGEGDRILVP
+1069 
-1083 KLELPEVEVEHL
+1083 
-1095 DLLGEFSR
+1095 
-1103 NEFRGLWDRI
+1103 
-1113 MVRGIAG
+1113 
-1120 WLHSIGV
+1120 
-1127 KVNGDY
+1127 
-1133 LRRDSV
+1133 
-1139 PLGVLMEFLHKKN
+1139 
-1152 IALSSVPNAYIG
+1152 
-1164 FKRDKVRIKRFVPIK
+1164 
-1179 PLMRVLGYY
+1179 
-1188 LAEGYAR
+1188 
-1195 ESDSVYQLSFSIA
+1195 
-1208 DEDAREDLKKALR
+1208 
-1221 EAFGDGF
+1221 
-1228 GIHERGEKVTV
+1228 
-1239 GSRILYLLFTEV
+1239 
-1251 LKAGKN
+1251 
-1257 AYSKRVPPLVFTLPD
+1257 
-1272 EAVAEMLRAY
+1272 
-1282 FEGDGSALKTV
+1282 
-1293 PRVVVYSVNKA
+1293 
-1304 LLEDIET
+1304 
-1311 LLLSKFGIRGYYTLD
+1311 
-1326 KNANRGNARGRL
+1326 
-1338 YHIERGSEPPVSTVY
+1338 
-1353 ALNIA
+1353 
-1358 GEHYHRFFKD
+1358 
-1368 IGFTSGRKNSVY
+1368 
-1380 ALHADRISSH
+1380 
-1390 DKYSSEN
+1390 
-1397 GWLVKVR
+1397 
-1404 RVEYVTPKDDFVFSL
+1404 
-1419 NAKSYHNIIINENIV
+1419 
-1434 THQCDG
+1434 DG
-1440 DEDAVM
+1440 DEDSVM
-1446 LLLDA
+1446 LLMDA
-1451 LLNFSK
+1451 LLNFSR

-1493 RYYPLEFYEATYE
+1493 RYYPIEFYEATYE
-1506 LKSPKSI
+1506 LKSPKEV
-1513 KFIERVEDRLG
+1513 KAIERVEDRLG

-1577 VAETII
+1577 VAETIL
-1583 NSHLVPDLRGNLRS
+1583 NSHLIPDLRGNLRS

-1609 TKYRRPPLGGKCP
+1609 TKYRRPPLTGRCP

-1635 AIEKYLP
+1635 AVEKYLP

-1649 KYQVLDY
+1649 RYRVKDY
-1656 TRQRICITEKDI
+1656 TKQRICMTEKDI
-1668 KSLFEN
+1668 KTLFEN
-1674 VFPERQRTLMGFS
+1674 VLPEKQRTLMGFS
-1687 ADVCEKMIK
+1687 ADVCERMIK
-1696 ERTGKS
+1696 ERTGHSK
-1702 NGRNGYLDEFKA
+1702 GRNGYLDEF
-1714 ANGKKSKAKTAPE
+1714 NGKGKRGNGKTAEKKPGTDGKSKALKDEVRKEKRA
-1727 PKGETPK
+1727 KG
-1734 KVKKPETPK
+1734 K
-1743 RSEKKIKPL
+1743 RK
-1752 TGFEKAAKK
+1752 
-1761 EYIAN
+1761 
-1766 RKKEE
+1766 RRV
-1771 EKAKKKKK
+1771 
-1779 KGISLDEFF
+1779 SLDEFF

>member
-10 MKAYFEWLQREIDRA
+10 MKAYFESLQREIDRA
-25 YEIARKARAQGKDPS
+25 YKIARKAREQGKDPS

-60 PPGVAERIR
+60 PKGVAERIR
-69 VLVKEYGKEL
+69 ELVKEYGKEL

-177 FKPSKEHIERMVEE
+177 FKPSEKHIERMVEE

-211 RLAMENIPIEI
+211 RLAMKNIPIEI

-234 RNVPG
+234 RDVPG
-239 VETNHLRGGAILV
+239 IETNHLRGGAILV

-272 VDGWDWIKEFV
+272 IDGWEWIKEFV
-283 DAKEKGKS
+283 EAKEKGKS
-291 GKDEKKAG
+291 AEEKSFE
-299 DSKAEESGSD
+299 DSKAEGAGKD
-309 EVKEEIGRGFYYE
+309 EVKEKVEKGFYYE
-322 LYEKF
+322 LYERFK
-327 RANIAPNKKY
+327 ANIAPNKKY

-351 SENGGFRLRYGRSRV
+351 SENGGFRLRYGRSRT

-402 VTPATTVEGPIVK
+402 VTPATTIEGPIVK
-415 LKNGSVIRVD
+415 LKDGSVVRVD

-463 NYVEEWWIQELVK
+463 NYVEEWWVQELVK
-476 AIAETYE
+476 AIEELYE
-483 VELKPFEENPL
+483 VELKPFSENPRG
-494 EAVEEAAEYIEVDP
+494 AVEEAAEYLEVDP
-508 DFLHRLLHDPLRVRP
+508 EFLGELVRDPLRVRP
-523 DVETAIHLS
+523 SVEEAIHLS
-532 KVLDVPLHP
+532 KVLGIPFHP
-541 YYTLYWNTLKPEEV
+541 YYALYWNTLNPEEV
-555 EELQRALI
+555 EELQRALV

-568 WDEFRKIK
+568 WDEFRKTK
-576 FARKLVLDNDKTV
+576 FAKKVVLENDSKI

-601 LERTEDRRKVIVVE
+601 LERTEDRRKVIVID
-615 YPWSAALLIPL
+615 YPWAAALLTPL
-626 GNLEWEFKAKPFHTV
+626 GNLEWEFKAKPFFTV
-641 IDIINENNGIKLR
+641 IDIINENNRIKLR

-694 DIKKAAEEGK
+694 DIKRAAEEGK
-704 IASVEVAFFKCP
+704 VTSVEIAFFKCP
-716 SCGHVGPEH
+716 ECGHTGPEH
-725 LCPRCGTRK
+725 VCPVCGTRK
-734 ELLWHCPKCNVDY
+734 ELLWNCPKCNADY
-747 PQGEAENFDFR
+747 TESQARNFDFR

-771 RTIKPSELLRTA
+771 RTIKPSELLRQA

-846 IGTSVEKLR
+846 VGTSVEKLR

-861 DFEGRPLE
+861 DFEGKPLE

-874 LELKVQDVILP
+874 LELRVQDVILP

-898 IDDLLEKFYGLQR
+898 IDDLLEKFYGLPR

-963 CFPGDTRILVQING
+963 
-977 FPQRITLKELY
+977 
-988 ELFEDERYENMV
+988 
-1000 YVRRKP
+1000 
-1006 KVEVKVYSFD
+1006 
-1016 PTSGKVVLTDI
+1016 
-1027 EDVIKAPSTD
+1027 
-1037 HLIKFELELGRSFET
+1037 
-1052 TVDHPVLVYE
+1052 
-1062 NGEFVEK
+1062 
-1069 RAFEVGEGDRILVP
+1069 
-1083 KLELPEVEVEHL
+1083 
-1095 DLLGEFSR
+1095 
-1103 NEFRGLWDRI
+1103 
-1113 MVRGIAG
+1113 
-1120 WLHSIGV
+1120 
-1127 KVNGDY
+1127 
-1133 LRRDSV
+1133 
-1139 PLGVLMEFLHKKN
+1139 
-1152 IALSSVPNAYIG
+1152 
-1164 FKRDKVRIKRFVPIK
+1164 
-1179 PLMRVLGYY
+1179 
-1188 LAEGYAR
+1188 
-1195 ESDSVYQLSFSIA
+1195 
-1208 DEDAREDLKKALR
+1208 
-1221 EAFGDGF
+1221 
-1228 GIHERGEKVTV
+1228 
-1239 GSRILYLLFTEV
+1239 
-1251 LKAGKN
+1251 
-1257 AYSKRVPPLVFTLPD
+1257 
-1272 EAVAEMLRAY
+1272 
-1282 FEGDGSALKTV
+1282 
-1293 PRVVVYSVNKA
+1293 
-1304 LLEDIET
+1304 
-1311 LLLSKFGIRGYYTLD
+1311 
-1326 KNANRGNARGRL
+1326 
-1338 YHIERGSEPPVSTVY
+1338 
-1353 ALNIA
+1353 
-1358 GEHYHRFFKD
+1358 
-1368 IGFTSGRKNSVY
+1368 
-1380 ALHADRISSH
+1380 
-1390 DKYSSEN
+1390 
-1397 GWLVKVR
+1397 
-1404 RVEYVTPKDDFVFSL
+1404 
-1419 NAKSYHNIIINENIV
+1419 
-1434 THQCDG
+1434 CDG

-1493 RYYPLEFYEATYE
+1493 RYYPLEFYGATYE
-1506 LKSPKSI
+1506 LQSPKSI

-1524 KPEMYEGIKFT
+1524 KPEMYEGLKFT
-1535 HDTDDI
+1535 HDSGDI

-1609 TKYRRPPLGGKCP
+1609 TKYRRPPLTGKCP

-1649 KYQVLDY
+1649 KYNVLDY

-1668 KSLFEN
+1668 KTLFEN

-1702 NGRNGYLDEFKA
+1702 NGRNGYLDEF
-1714 ANGKKSKAKTAPE
+1714 NGKSNNGNGKAKGLE
-1727 PKGETPK
+1727 KE
-1734 KVKKPETPK
+1734 VK
-1743 RSEKKIKPL
+1743 R
-1752 TGFEKAAKK
+1752 
-1761 EYIAN
+1761 
-1766 RKKEE
+1766 
-1771 EKAKKKKK
+1771 EKAKMKKKK

-1788 GS
+1788 GG

>member
-1 MGEELYSPE
+1 MSEELYSPE
-10 MKAYFEWLQREIDRA
+10 MKAYFESLQREIDRA

-40 LEVEV
+40 LDVEV

-60 PPGVAERIR
+60 PKGVAERIR
-69 VLVKEYGKEL
+69 ALVKEYGKEL

-86 EIIDG
+86 EIIEG
-91 KFGDLGSKERYA
+91 KFGDLGSKEKYA

-134 EWADGS
+134 TWADNS

-177 FKPSKEHIERMVEE
+177 FKPSEEHIERMVEE

-206 EADEV
+206 EPDEV
-211 RLAMENIPIEI
+211 RLAMKNIPIEI

-272 VDGWDWIKEFV
+272 IEGWDWIKEFV
-283 DAKEKGKS
+283 EAKEKGKGTEDS
-291 GKDEKKAG
+291 KSSE
-299 DSKAEESGSD
+299 SKAEDSGITE
-309 EVKEEIGRGFYYE
+309 EVTEKVEKGFYYE
-322 LYEKF
+322 LYERF

-351 SENGGFRLRYGRSRV
+351 STNGGFRLRYGRSRV

-372 SVNPATMLLLDEFIA
+372 SVNPATMIILDEFIA

-415 LKNGSVIRVD
+415 LKDGSVIRVD

-436 LEEILYVGDALV
+436 VEEILYVGDALV

-463 NYVEEWWIQELVK
+463 NYVEEWWVQELVK
-476 AIAETYE
+476 AIEELYE
-483 VELKPFEENPL
+483 VELKPFSDNPR
-494 EAVEEAAEYIEVDP
+494 EAVEEAADYLEIDP
-508 DFLHRLLHDPLRVRP
+508 DFLENLLRDPLRVKP
-523 DVETAIHLS
+523 SVEMAIHLS
-532 KVLDVPLHP
+532 KVLDIPLHP
-541 YYTLYWNTLKPEEV
+541 YYTLYWNTLTPGEV
-555 EELQRALI
+555 EELQRALVS
-563 NAQIE
+563 AQIE
-568 WDEFRKIK
+568 WDEFRKLK
-576 FARKLVLDNDKTV
+576 FARRVILDNDKTI

-601 LERTEDRRKVIVVE
+601 LERTEDRKKVIVVD
-615 YPWSAALLIPL
+615 YPWSAALLTPL
-626 GNLEWEFKAKPFHTV
+626 GNLEWEFKAKPFFTV
-641 IDIINENNGIKLR
+641 IDIINENNPIKLR

-680 QVLFPIGLAGGSSR
+680 QVLFPIGLAGGPSR

-704 IASVEVAFFKCP
+704 TAKVEIAFFKCP
-716 SCGHVGPEH
+716 NCGHIGPEH
-725 LCPRCGTRK
+725 LCPVCGTRK
-734 ELLWHCPKCNVDY
+734 ELLWHCPKCNADY
-747 PQGEAENFDFR
+747 PAGEAKEFNFR
-758 CPKCGVELKPYAR
+758 CPRCDVELRPYAER
-771 RTIKPSELLRTA
+771 EIKPSELLRRA
-783 MENVKVYGI
+783 MDNVKVYGI
-792 DRLKGVQ
+792 DRLKGVK

-806 MAEPLEKGLLRAKN
+806 MAEPLEKGLLRVKN

-846 IGTSVEKLR
+846 IGVSVEKLR
-855 ELGYTH
+855 ELGYTL
-861 DFEGRPLE
+861 DFEGKPLE

-874 LELKVQDVILP
+874 VELKVQDVILS
-885 YEAGRYLLKVARF
+885 YEAGKYLLKVARF
-898 IDDLLEKFYGLQR
+898 IDDLLEKFYGLPR

-917 MEDLVGHLV
+917 MEDLIGHLV

-944 SDVLVGYAHPYF
+944 SDVLVGYAHPYY

-963 CFPGDTRILVQING
+963 CFPGDTRILVQIDG
-977 FPQRITLKELY
+977 KPARITLRELY
-988 ELFEDERYENMV
+988 ELFEGESYENMV
-1000 YVRRKP
+1000 YVRKKP
-1006 KVEVKVYSFD
+1006 KVNVKVYSFD
-1016 PTSGKVVLTDI
+1016 PESGKVVLTDI

-1037 HLIKFELELGRSFET
+1037 HLIRFELELGRAFET

-1062 NGEFVEK
+1062 NGKFVEK
-1069 RAFEVGEGDRILVP
+1069 RAFEVKEGDRILVP
-1083 KLELPEVEVEHL
+1083 KLEFPEMNVEYL
-1095 DLLGEFSR
+1095 DLLEEFAR
-1103 NEFRGLWDRI
+1103 EEFRELWDRI
-1113 MVRGIAG
+1113 VVRGIAG
-1120 WLHSIGV
+1120 WIKSVGLEEHI
-1127 KVNGDY
+1127 KADY
-1133 LRRDSV
+1133 IRRDSL
-1139 PLGVLMEFLHKKN
+1139 PLGVLLESLKARN
-1152 IALSSVPNAYIG
+1152 IQLSEVPDCKIA
-1164 FKRDKVRIKRFVPIK
+1164 FKRDRVVINRFVPIK

-1195 ESDSVYQLSFSIA
+1195 ESESVYQIGFSIA
-1208 DEDAREDLKKALR
+1208 DKEAREDLKRALR

-1228 GIHERGEKVTV
+1228 GIYERGEKIIV
-1239 GSRILYLLFTEV
+1239 GSRVLYLLFTEV

-1257 AYSKRVPPLVFTLPD
+1257 AHTKRVPSLVYTLPR
-1272 EAVAEMLRAY
+1272 ETVIEMLRAY
-1282 FEGDGSALKTV
+1282 FEGDGSAV
-1293 PRVVVYSVNKA
+1293 PGKPMIAVYSVNKT
-1304 LLEDIET
+1304 LLEDIDT
-1311 LLLSKFGIRGYYTLD
+1311 LLISKFGLYSSWGVD
-1326 KNANRGNARGRL
+1326 KNANSREGNVVQK
-1338 YHIERGSEPPVSTVY
+1338 YHQRKGGEVPVSRVY
-1353 ALNIA
+1353 RLNLYGIQA
-1358 GEHYHRFFKD
+1358 KRFMD
-1368 IGFTSGRKNSVY
+1368 EIGFISERKRSAGNSWEGRRFYPYRRAVDEG
-1380 ALHADRISSH
+1380 AV
-1390 DKYSSEN
+1390 
-1397 GWLVKVR
+1397 VKVR
-1404 RVEYVTPKDDFVFSL
+1404 SVRYVKPSGEFVYSL
-1419 NAKSYHNIIINENIV
+1419 SAAKYHTIVISENI
-1434 THQCDG
+1434 TTANCDG

-1493 RYYPLEFYEATYE
+1493 RYYPLEFYRATYE
-1506 LKSPKSI
+1506 MKSPKEI

-1577 VAETII
+1577 VAETIL
-1583 NSHLVPDLRGNLRS
+1583 NSHLIPDLRGNLRS

-1609 TKYRRPPLGGKCP
+1609 TKYRRPPLTGKCP

-1635 AIEKYLP
+1635 AVEKYLP

-1649 KYQVLDY
+1649 RYKVKDY
-1656 TRQRICITEKDI
+1656 TRQRICLTEKDI
-1668 KSLFEN
+1668 KTLFEN
-1674 VFPERQRTLMGFS
+1674 VLPEKQRTLLGFS

-1696 ERTGKS
+1696 ERTGHS
-1702 NGRNGYLDEFKA
+1702 NGKNGYLESF
-1714 ANGKKSKAKTAPE
+1714 NGNGKRDKGKPVEKKSKVVEKSKALKE
-1727 PKGETPK
+1727 E
-1734 KVKKPETPK
+1734 VKKEK
-1743 RSEKKIKPL
+1743 R
-1752 TGFEKAAKK
+1752 A
-1761 EYIAN
+1761 
-1766 RKKEE
+1766 
-1771 EKAKKKKK
+1771 KAKKRKS
-1779 KGISLDEFF
+1779 ISLDEFF

>member
-1 MGEELYSPE
+1 MTELYSDE
-10 MKAYFEWLQREIDRA
+10 MKAYFESLQREIDRA

-69 VLVKEYGKEL
+69 ELVKEYGKEI

-86 EIIDG
+86 EIIGG
-91 KFGDLGSKERYA
+91 KFGDLGSKEKYA

-177 FKPSKEHIERMVEE
+177 FKPSEKHIERMVEE

-206 EADEV
+206 EPDEV
-211 RLAMENIPIEI
+211 RLAMRNIPIEI

-234 RNVPG
+234 RDVPG

-272 VDGWDWIKEFV
+272 IDGWDWIKEFV
-283 DAKEKGKS
+283 EAKES
-291 GKDEKKAG
+291 GGEEKKEE
-299 DSKAEESGSD
+299 SKAEDTGTESLA
-309 EVKEEIGRGFYYE
+309 EKKEKVEKGFYYE

-327 RANIAPNKKY
+327 RANIAPNNKY

-351 SENGGFRLRYGRSRV
+351 SANGGFRLRYGRSRV

-372 SVNPATMLLLDEFIA
+372 SVNPATMLVLDEFIA
-387 IGTQMKTERPGKGCI
+387 VGTQMKTERPGKGCI

-415 LKNGSVIRVD
+415 LKNGSVVRVD

-436 LEEILYVGDALV
+436 IEEILYVGDALV

-463 NYVEEWWIQELVK
+463 NYVEEWWIQELVQAVK
-476 AIAETYE
+476 DLYE
-483 VELKPFEENPL
+483 VELQPFAENGR
-494 EAVEEAAEYIEVDP
+494 EAVEEAAEYLEVEP
-508 DFLHRLLHDPLRVRP
+508 DFLWDLLRDPLRVKP

-532 KVLDVPLHP
+532 TVLDIPFHP

-555 EELQRALI
+555 EELQKALLG
-563 NAQIE
+563 AQIE
-568 WDEFRKIK
+568 WAEFRKNR
-576 FARKLVLDNDKTV
+576 FAKKVVLDNDKTI
-589 KRYLELLGLPHR
+589 KRYLELLGIPHR
-601 LERTEDRRKVIVVE
+601 LERVEKKRKVIVVE
-615 YPWSAALLIPL
+615 YPWSAALLTPL
-626 GNLEWEFKAKPFHTV
+626 GNLEWEFKAKPFYTV
-641 IDIINENNGIKLR
+641 IDIINENNRIKLR

-680 QVLFPIGLAGGSSR
+680 QVLFPIGLAGGPSR

-704 IASVEVAFFKCP
+704 VASVEIAFFKCP
-716 SCGHVGPEH
+716 ECGHVGPEH
-725 LCPRCGTRK
+725 LCPVCSTRK
-734 ELLWHCPKCNVDY
+734 ELLWHCPKCNADY
-747 PQGEAENFDFR
+747 PENQAKDFNFH
-758 CPKCGVELKPYAR
+758 CPKCEVELKPYAR
-771 RTIKPSELLRTA
+771 RNIKPSELLRQA
-783 MENVKVYGI
+783 MENVKVYGV

-799 GMTSGYK
+799 GMTSSHK

-837 PITHFKPRE
+837 PITHFKPKE

-861 DFEGRPLE
+861 DFEGKPLE

-898 IDDLLEKFYGLQR
+898 IDDLLEKFYGLPR

-944 SDVLVGYAHPYF
+944 ADVLVGYAHPYF

-963 CFPGDTRILVQING
+963 C
-977 FPQRITLKELY
+977 
-988 ELFEDERYENMV
+988 
-1000 YVRRKP
+1000 
-1006 KVEVKVYSFD
+1006 
-1016 PTSGKVVLTDI
+1016 
-1027 EDVIKAPSTD
+1027 
-1037 HLIKFELELGRSFET
+1037 
-1052 TVDHPVLVYE
+1052 
-1062 NGEFVEK
+1062 
-1069 RAFEVGEGDRILVP
+1069 
-1083 KLELPEVEVEHL
+1083 
-1095 DLLGEFSR
+1095 
-1103 NEFRGLWDRI
+1103 
-1113 MVRGIAG
+1113 
-1120 WLHSIGV
+1120 
-1127 KVNGDY
+1127 
-1133 LRRDSV
+1133 
-1139 PLGVLMEFLHKKN
+1139 
-1152 IALSSVPNAYIG
+1152 
-1164 FKRDKVRIKRFVPIK
+1164 
-1179 PLMRVLGYY
+1179 
-1188 LAEGYAR
+1188 
-1195 ESDSVYQLSFSIA
+1195 
-1208 DEDAREDLKKALR
+1208 
-1221 EAFGDGF
+1221 
-1228 GIHERGEKVTV
+1228 
-1239 GSRILYLLFTEV
+1239 
-1251 LKAGKN
+1251 
-1257 AYSKRVPPLVFTLPD
+1257 
-1272 EAVAEMLRAY
+1272 
-1282 FEGDGSALKTV
+1282 
-1293 PRVVVYSVNKA
+1293 
-1304 LLEDIET
+1304 
-1311 LLLSKFGIRGYYTLD
+1311 
-1326 KNANRGNARGRL
+1326 
-1338 YHIERGSEPPVSTVY
+1338 
-1353 ALNIA
+1353 
-1358 GEHYHRFFKD
+1358 
-1368 IGFTSGRKNSVY
+1368 
-1380 ALHADRISSH
+1380 
-1390 DKYSSEN
+1390 
-1397 GWLVKVR
+1397 
-1404 RVEYVTPKDDFVFSL
+1404 
-1419 NAKSYHNIIINENIV
+1419 
-1434 THQCDG
+1434 DG

-1451 LLNFSK
+1451 LLNFSR

-1493 RYYPLEFYEATYE
+1493 RYYPLEFYKATYE
-1506 LKSPKSI
+1506 LKSPKEV
-1513 KFIERVEDRLG
+1513 KVIERVEDRLG

-1535 HDTDDI
+1535 HDTDNI
-1541 GLGPKMSLYKQLGDM
+1541 ALGPKMSLYKQLGDM
-1556 VEKVERQLAL
+1556 VDKVARQLAL

-1609 TKYRRPPLGGKCP
+1609 TKYRRPPLIGKCP

-1649 KYQVLDY
+1649 KYNVLDY

-1668 KSLFEN
+1668 KTLFEN
-1674 VFPERQRTLMGFS
+1674 VLPEKQRTLMGFS
-1687 ADVCEKMIK
+1687 ADVCEKMVRA
-1696 ERTGKS
+1696 RTGQS
-1702 NGRNGYLDEFKA
+1702 NGNNGYLDDLK
-1714 ANGKKSKAKTAPE
+1714 NGLVGKKGGQNGADVREAVRKEKSKAK
-1727 PKGETPK
+1727 
-1734 KVKKPETPK
+1734 K
-1743 RSEKKIKPL
+1743 R
-1752 TGFEKAAKK
+1752 
-1761 EYIAN
+1761 
-1766 RKKEE
+1766 R
-1771 EKAKKKKK
+1771 